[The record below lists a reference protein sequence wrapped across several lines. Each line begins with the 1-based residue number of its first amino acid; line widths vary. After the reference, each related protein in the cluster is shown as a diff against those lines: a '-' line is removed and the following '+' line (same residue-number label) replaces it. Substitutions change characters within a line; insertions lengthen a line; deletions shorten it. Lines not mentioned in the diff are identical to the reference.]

1 MSLTDTETTSV
12 RSTRGR
18 IVEPTPPAPV
28 PKKRPQP
35 LAVPDAE
42 DKSDLRRGRND
53 EKASDADVVRATGS
67 MAIATLIS
75 RITGFLRN
83 VLITATLGAAVA
95 SAFNTANTL
104 PNLITEIVLGA
115 VLTSLVVPVLVRAE
129 KEDPDRGEAFVR
141 RLFTLAISLLGTIT
155 LISLLTAPWIT
166 RLMLP
171 ESGQVNEVQATSFAF
186 LLLPQIMFYGLFALF
201 QAVLNTKG
209 IFAPGAWA
217 PVANNVI
224 SIGVLLLYWTVP
236 GSLNPAAPS
245 PITDIHVVLLGLG
258 TTAGVVVQCLLLVP
272 YLRRAKVNLKPLWG
286 VDARLKQF
294 GGMAAAIIVY
304 VAISQL
310 GYVITTR
317 IGALADAQA
326 PIIYQQAWLLIQV
339 PYGVIGVT
347 LLTAIMPRLSR
358 NAADGDDKAVV
369 RDLTVATKLT
379 FIALIPIVVFFT
391 AFGTPIAQGL
401 FQYGLFG
408 EESAVLLGWTLSF
421 SAFTLIPYALV
432 LLHLRVFYAREEAW
446 TPTFIIAGIT
456 ATKIALSL
464 LAPVIAARP
473 ETVVILLGAANGFG
487 FITGA
492 IIGIFLLRR
501 KLGSLRAREV
511 LSASGWSL
519 GAAFAGLLGAYAVLF
534 LLRMLPDSWGLAI
547 VDLAPETLQS
557 ALRSAGTLV
566 STIIAGLVFLT
577 VTGIVLSFSKIQEI
591 QSLGRVAR
599 RLPGLSKLIKV
610 NDSDDVADGEID
622 LQDIS
627 ARFLAQDTF
636 NSSPVPPPMSAGVVR
651 GARLTPGAPVSD
663 GRFRLLRDH
672 GSVAGAQF
680 WQAKEN
686 ATGKEVALTFVT
698 TTGNAPMA
706 AMTPAQSARAAA
718 EVSRRTR
725 RLAQLNLPG
734 IAPNIR
740 VLSYRSGC
748 LVVADWIPGSDLKTV
763 AESDGLDPAAVAEAL
778 APFAD
783 TIATAHE
790 KGQTV
795 GLDNRSRV
803 RISTK
808 GTAMLAFPAVLS
820 DNTIEGDRSSLNSA
834 ISQLVESTSPTP
846 EELSTITEPRVPQQ
860 TETAELAKQAEQT
873 DAVEQADQAD
883 QTGQANQDEQA
894 DNQNAQEVTQSATP
908 ARKHDGDKAVH
919 GTEKSAHVAES
930 ASSQASAADDSELSA
945 TSELSGTSAPSGTAA
960 ARAAAQATEPVEPTP
975 REISDRLQRFIRGE
989 QEEEPGEVEA
999 LPVEDEATPDVEERA
1014 GFGARGYSNGG
1025 VIVIAT
1031 FTFLLIIAVAA
1042 LSAYVFSLFNQNDD
1056 SSPVSSDA
1064 IHTTSAPP
1072 APVIDLPVIQILAH
1086 ARLFPDGPEA
1096 PEAIDGLPETV
1107 WETHQSDPALLV
1119 ATRDPVIL
1127 QDLVIRSETAGGKF
1141 SVFALN
1147 DITGDDGVTA
1157 MTPIDPATIDRESL
1171 PRIATGTLSEGRN
1184 NVTLNSRNEFSG
1196 GVLIQFSGVED
1207 ELRLR
1212 DVMLTG
1218 LNTVDHLQLQ

>member
-1 MSLTDTETTSV
+1 MSLTETETGSV

-35 LAVPDAE
+35 VAVAETE
-42 DKSDLRRGRND
+42 DKSDLRGGRTD

-141 RLFTLAISLLGTIT
+141 RLFTLAITVLGAIT
-155 LISLLTAPWIT
+155 LLSLLTAPWIT

-186 LLLPQIMFYGLFALF
+186 LLLPQIVFYGLFALF

-217 PVANNVI
+217 PVANNII

-258 TTAGVVVQCLLLVP
+258 TTAGVVIQCLILVP

-358 NAADGDDKAVV
+358 NAADGDDKGVV

-492 IIGIFLLRR
+492 IIGVFLLRR

-511 LSASGWSL
+511 LGASGWSL
-519 GAAFAGLLGAYAVLF
+519 GAGVAGLAGAYAVLF
-534 LLRMLPDSWGLAI
+534 LLRFLPDSWGLAI
-547 VDLAPETLQS
+547 VDLAPDVLQS
-557 ALRSAGTLV
+557 ALRSAATLI
-566 STIIAGLVFLT
+566 STMIAGVVFLT
-577 VTGIVLSFSKIQEI
+577 ITGIVLSFSGIPEI
-591 QSLGRVAR
+591 QSLGRVVR
-599 RLPGLSKLIKV
+599 RLPGLSKFIKV
-610 NDSDDVADGEID
+610 SDSDDDVTGGEID

-627 ARFLAQDTF
+627 SRFLAQDTF

-706 AMTPAQSARAAA
+706 AMSPAESARAAA

-790 KGQTV
+790 NGQTV
-795 GLDNRSRV
+795 GLDNRNRV
-803 RISTK
+803 RISTQ
-808 GTAMLAFPAVLS
+808 GTAMLAFPAVLD
-820 DNTIEGDRSSLNSA
+820 DNTIERDRSSLNSA

-846 EELSTITEPRVPQQ
+846 EELSTITEPRTTAHPEQQDSQ
-860 TETAELAKQAEQT
+860 TERDTQAEQ
-873 DAVEQADQAD
+873 DSQAERGAQAEQS
-883 QTGQANQDEQA
+883 GQSEPSK
-894 DNQNAQEVTQSATP
+894 QSAQSNQPTQVHTP
-908 ARKHDGDKAVH
+908 SV
-919 GTEKSAHVAES
+919 T
-930 ASSQASAADDSELSA
+930 
-945 TSELSGTSAPSGTAA
+945 SGTAA
-960 ARAAAQATEPVEPTP
+960 AQAAAQAAEPLDPTP
-975 REISDRLQRFIRGE
+975 REIADRLQRFIRN
-989 QEEEPGEVEA
+989 EEEEDPGAVEA

-1014 GFGARGYSNGG
+1014 GARGYSSGG
-1025 VIVIAT
+1025 AIVIAT
-1031 FTFLLIIAVAA
+1031 FAFLLIIAVAA
-1042 LSAYVFSLFNQNDD
+1042 LAAYVFSLFNTNEDT
-1056 SSPVSSDA
+1056 SPVSSDA
-1064 IHTTSAPP
+1064 IHATNTPS
-1072 APVIDLPVIQILAH
+1072 APVIELPVVQILH
-1086 ARLFPDGPEA
+1086 DARSFPDGPQA
-1096 PEAIDGLPETV
+1096 PEVIDGDPQTV
-1107 WETHQSDPALLV
+1107 WESHQPDPALLV
-1119 ATRDPVIL
+1119 TTQDPVIL
-1127 QDLVIRSETAGGKF
+1127 KDLVIRSETAGGKF
-1141 SVFALN
+1141 SVFAVN
-1147 DITGDDGVTA
+1147 DITGDDGTTSVT
-1157 MTPIDPATIDRESL
+1157 PVDPASVDRDSL
-1171 PRIATGTLSEGRN
+1171 PRIATGTLMEGRN
-1184 NVTLNSRNEFSG
+1184 NVSLNSRNDFSG
-1196 GVLIQFSGVED
+1196 GVLIQFSGVEG
-1207 ELRLR
+1207 ELRVR
-1212 DVMLTG
+1212 DVLVTG
-1218 LNTVDHLQLQ
+1218 LNSVDDVQVRP

>member
-1 MSLTDTETTSV
+1 MSLTETETGSV

-35 LAVPDAE
+35 VAVAETE
-42 DKSDLRRGRND
+42 DKSDLRGGRTD
-53 EKASDADVVRATGS
+53 EKASDADVVRATSS

-141 RLFTLAISLLGTIT
+141 RLFTLAITVLGAIT
-155 LISLLTAPWIT
+155 LLSLLTAPWIT

-186 LLLPQIMFYGLFALF
+186 LLLPQIVFYGLFALF

-217 PVANNVI
+217 PVANNII

-258 TTAGVVVQCLLLVP
+258 TTAGVVIQCLILVP

-358 NAADGDDKAVV
+358 NAADGDDKGVV

-492 IIGIFLLRR
+492 IIGVFLLRR

-511 LSASGWSL
+511 LGASGWSL
-519 GAAFAGLLGAYAVLF
+519 GAGVAGLAGAYAVLF
-534 LLRMLPDSWGLAI
+534 LLRFLPDSWGLAI
-547 VDLAPETLQS
+547 VDLAPDVLQS
-557 ALRSAGTLV
+557 ALRSAATLV
-566 STIIAGLVFLT
+566 STMIAGVVFLT
-577 VTGIVLSFSKIQEI
+577 ITGIVLSFSGIPEI
-591 QSLGRVAR
+591 QSLGRVVR
-599 RLPGLSKLIKV
+599 RLPGLSKFIKV
-610 NDSDDVADGEID
+610 SDSDDDIAGGEID

-627 ARFLAQDTF
+627 SRFLAQDTF

-706 AMTPAQSARAAA
+706 AMSPAESARAAA

-790 KGQTV
+790 NGQTV
-795 GLDNRSRV
+795 GLDNRNRV
-803 RISTK
+803 RISTQ
-808 GTAMLAFPAVLS
+808 GTAMLAFPAVLD
-820 DNTIEGDRSSLNSA
+820 DNTIERDRSSLNSA

-846 EELSTITEPRVPQQ
+846 EELSTITEPRRTAHPEQQDSQ
-860 TETAELAKQAEQT
+860 TERDTQAEQDSQT
-873 DAVEQADQAD
+873 ERGARAEQS
-883 QTGQANQDEQA
+883 G
-894 DNQNAQEVTQSATP
+894 QSAQ
-908 ARKHDGDKAVH
+908 
-919 GTEKSAHVAES
+919 SNQSAES
-930 ASSQASAADDSELSA
+930 NQPAQVHTPSV
-945 TSELSGTSAPSGTAA
+945 TSGTAA
-960 ARAAAQATEPVEPTP
+960 AQAAAQAAEPLDPTP
-975 REISDRLQRFIRGE
+975 REIADRLQRFIRN
-989 QEEEPGEVEA
+989 EEEEDPGAVEA
-999 LPVEDEATPDVEERA
+999 LPVKDEATPDVEERA
-1014 GFGARGYSNGG
+1014 GFGARGYSSGG
-1025 VIVIAT
+1025 AIVIAT
-1031 FTFLLIIAVAA
+1031 FAFLLIIAVAA
-1042 LSAYVFSLFNQNDD
+1042 LAAYVFSLFNTNEDT
-1056 SSPVSSDA
+1056 SPVSSDA
-1064 IHTTSAPP
+1064 IHATNTPS
-1072 APVIDLPVIQILAH
+1072 APVIELPVVQILH
-1086 ARLFPDGPEA
+1086 DARSFPDGPQA
-1096 PEAIDGLPETV
+1096 PEVIDGDPQTV
-1107 WETHQSDPALLV
+1107 WESHQPDPALLV
-1119 ATRDPVIL
+1119 TTQDPVIL
-1127 QDLVIRSETAGGKF
+1127 KDLVIRSETAGGKF
-1141 SVFALN
+1141 SVFAVN
-1147 DITGDDGVTA
+1147 DITGDDGTTSVT
-1157 MTPIDPATIDRESL
+1157 PVDPASVDRDSL
-1171 PRIATGTLSEGRN
+1171 PRIATGTLMEGRN
-1184 NVTLNSRNEFSG
+1184 NVSLNGRNDFSG
-1196 GVLIQFSGVED
+1196 GVLIQFSGVEG
-1207 ELRLR
+1207 ELRVR
-1212 DVMLTG
+1212 DVLVTG
-1218 LNTVDHLQLQ
+1218 LNSVDDVQVRP

>member
-1 MSLTDTETTSV
+1 MSLTETETGSV

-35 LAVPDAE
+35 IAVAETE
-42 DKSDLRRGRND
+42 DKSDLRGGRTD
-53 EKASDADVVRATGS
+53 EKASDADVVRATSS

-141 RLFTLAISLLGTIT
+141 RLFTLAITVLGAIT
-155 LISLLTAPWIT
+155 LLSLLTAPWIT

-186 LLLPQIMFYGLFALF
+186 LLLPQIVFYGLFALF

-217 PVANNVI
+217 PVANNII

-258 TTAGVVVQCLLLVP
+258 TTAGVVIQCLILVP

-358 NAADGDDKAVV
+358 NAADGDDKGVV

-492 IIGIFLLRR
+492 IIGVFLLRR

-511 LSASGWSL
+511 LGASGWSL
-519 GAAFAGLLGAYAVLF
+519 GAGVAGLAGAYAVLF
-534 LLRMLPDSWGLAI
+534 LLRFLPDSWGLAI
-547 VDLAPETLQS
+547 VDLAPDVLQS
-557 ALRSAGTLV
+557 ALRSAATLI
-566 STIIAGLVFLT
+566 STMIAGVVFLT
-577 VTGIVLSFSKIQEI
+577 ITGIVLSFSGIPEI
-591 QSLGRVAR
+591 QSLGRVVR
-599 RLPGLSKLIKV
+599 RLPGLSKFIKV
-610 NDSDDVADGEID
+610 SDSDDDIAGGEID

-627 ARFLAQDTF
+627 SRFLAQDTF

-706 AMTPAQSARAAA
+706 AMSPAESARAAA

-790 KGQTV
+790 NGQTV
-795 GLDNRSRV
+795 GLDNRNRV
-803 RISTK
+803 RISTQ
-808 GTAMLAFPAVLS
+808 GTAMLAFPAVLD
-820 DNTIEGDRSSLNSA
+820 DNTIERDRSSLNSA

-846 EELSTITEPRVPQQ
+846 EELSTITEPRTTAHPEQQDSQ
-860 TETAELAKQAEQT
+860 TERDTQAEQ
-873 DAVEQADQAD
+873 DSQAERGAQAEQS
-883 QTGQANQDEQA
+883 GQSEPSN
-894 DNQNAQEVTQSATP
+894 QSAQSNQPAQVHTP
-908 ARKHDGDKAVH
+908 SV
-919 GTEKSAHVAES
+919 T
-930 ASSQASAADDSELSA
+930 
-945 TSELSGTSAPSGTAA
+945 SGTAA
-960 ARAAAQATEPVEPTP
+960 AQAAAQAAEPLDPTP
-975 REISDRLQRFIRGE
+975 REIADRLQRFIRN
-989 QEEEPGEVEA
+989 EEEEDPGAVEA

-1014 GFGARGYSNGG
+1014 GFGARGYSSGG
-1025 VIVIAT
+1025 AIVIAT
-1031 FTFLLIIAVAA
+1031 FAFLLIIAVAA
-1042 LSAYVFSLFNQNDD
+1042 LAAYVFSLFNTNEDT
-1056 SSPVSSDA
+1056 SPVSSDA
-1064 IHTTSAPP
+1064 IHATNTPS
-1072 APVIDLPVIQILAH
+1072 APVIELPVVQILH
-1086 ARLFPDGPEA
+1086 DARSFPDGPQA
-1096 PEAIDGLPETV
+1096 PEVIDGDPQTV
-1107 WETHQSDPALLV
+1107 WESHQPDPALLV
-1119 ATRDPVIL
+1119 TTQDPVIL
-1127 QDLVIRSETAGGKF
+1127 KDLVIRSETAGGKF
-1141 SVFALN
+1141 SVFAVN
-1147 DITGDDGVTA
+1147 DITGDDGTTSVT
-1157 MTPIDPATIDRESL
+1157 PVDPASVDRDSL
-1171 PRIATGTLSEGRN
+1171 PRIATGTLMEGRN
-1184 NVTLNSRNEFSG
+1184 NVSLNGRNDFSG
-1196 GVLIQFSGVED
+1196 GVLIQFSGVEG
-1207 ELRLR
+1207 ELRVR
-1212 DVMLTG
+1212 DVLVTG
-1218 LNTVDHLQLQ
+1218 LNSVDDVQVRP

>member
-1 MSLTDTETTSV
+1 MSLTETETGSV

-35 LAVPDAE
+35 VAVAETE
-42 DKSDLRRGRND
+42 DKSDLRGGRTD
-53 EKASDADVVRATGS
+53 EKASDADVVRATSS

-141 RLFTLAISLLGTIT
+141 RLFTLAITVLGAIT
-155 LISLLTAPWIT
+155 LLSLLTAPWIT

-186 LLLPQIMFYGLFALF
+186 LLLPQIVFYGLFALF

-217 PVANNVI
+217 PVANNII

-258 TTAGVVVQCLLLVP
+258 TTAGVVIQCLILVP

-358 NAADGDDKAVV
+358 NAADGDDKGVV

-492 IIGIFLLRR
+492 IIGVFLLRR

-511 LSASGWSL
+511 LGASGWSL
-519 GAAFAGLLGAYAVLF
+519 GAGVAGLAGAYAVLF
-534 LLRMLPDSWGLAI
+534 LLRFLPDSWGLAI
-547 VDLAPETLQS
+547 VDLAPDVLQS
-557 ALRSAGTLV
+557 ALRSAATLV
-566 STIIAGLVFLT
+566 STMIAGVVFLT
-577 VTGIVLSFSKIQEI
+577 ITGIVLSFSGIPEI
-591 QSLGRVAR
+591 QSLGRVVR
-599 RLPGLSKLIKV
+599 RLPGLSRFIKV
-610 NDSDDVADGEID
+610 SDSDDDIAGGEID

-627 ARFLAQDTF
+627 SRFLAQDTF

-706 AMTPAQSARAAA
+706 AMSPAESARAAA

-790 KGQTV
+790 NGQTV
-795 GLDNRSRV
+795 GLDNRNRV
-803 RISTK
+803 RISTQ
-808 GTAMLAFPAVLS
+808 GTAMLAFPAVLD
-820 DNTIEGDRSSLNSA
+820 DNTIERDRSSLNSA

-846 EELSTITEPRVPQQ
+846 EELSTITEPRKTAHPEQQDSQ
-860 TETAELAKQAEQT
+860 TERDTQDERDTQAEQ
-873 DAVEQADQAD
+873 D
-883 QTGQANQDEQA
+883 
-894 DNQNAQEVTQSATP
+894 
-908 ARKHDGDKAVH
+908 
-919 GTEKSAHVAES
+919 
-930 ASSQASAADDSELSA
+930 SQAERGARAEQSGQSEQSNQPA
-945 TSELSGTSAPSGTAA
+945 QVHTPSVTSGTAA
-960 ARAAAQATEPVEPTP
+960 AQAAAQAAEPLDPTP
-975 REISDRLQRFIRGE
+975 REIADRLQRFIRN
-989 QEEEPGEVEA
+989 EEEEDPGAVEA

-1014 GFGARGYSNGG
+1014 GFGARGYSSGG
-1025 VIVIAT
+1025 AIVIAT
-1031 FTFLLIIAVAA
+1031 FAFLLIIAVAA
-1042 LSAYVFSLFNQNDD
+1042 LAAYVFSLFNTNEDT
-1056 SSPVSSDA
+1056 SPVSSDA
-1064 IHTTSAPP
+1064 IHATNTPS
-1072 APVIDLPVIQILAH
+1072 APVIELPVVQILH
-1086 ARLFPDGPEA
+1086 DARSFPDGPQA
-1096 PEAIDGLPETV
+1096 PEVIDGDPQTV
-1107 WETHQSDPALLV
+1107 WESHQPDPALLV
-1119 ATRDPVIL
+1119 TTQDPVIL
-1127 QDLVIRSETAGGKF
+1127 KDLVIRSETAGGKF
-1141 SVFALN
+1141 SVFAVN
-1147 DITGDDGVTA
+1147 DITGDDGTTSVT
-1157 MTPIDPATIDRESL
+1157 PVDPASVDRDSL
-1171 PRIATGTLSEGRN
+1171 PRIATGTLMEGRN
-1184 NVTLNSRNEFSG
+1184 NVSLNGRNDFSG
-1196 GVLIQFSGVED
+1196 GVLIQFSGVEG
-1207 ELRLR
+1207 ELRVR
-1212 DVMLTG
+1212 DVLVTG
-1218 LNTVDHLQLQ
+1218 LNSVDDVQVRP

>member
-1 MSLTDTETTSV
+1 MSLTETETGSV

-35 LAVPDAE
+35 VAVAETE
-42 DKSDLRRGRND
+42 DKSDLRGGRTD

-129 KEDPDRGEAFVR
+129 KEDPDRGETFVR
-141 RLFTLAISLLGTIT
+141 RLFTLAITVLGAIT
-155 LISLLTAPWIT
+155 LLSLLTAPWIT

-186 LLLPQIMFYGLFALF
+186 LLLPQIVFYGLFALF

-217 PVANNVI
+217 PVANNII

-258 TTAGVVVQCLLLVP
+258 TTAGVVIQCLILVP

-358 NAADGDDKAVV
+358 NAADGDDKGVV

-492 IIGIFLLRR
+492 IIGVFLLRR
-501 KLGSLRAREV
+501 KLGSLHAREV
-511 LSASGWSL
+511 LGASGWSL
-519 GAAFAGLLGAYAVLF
+519 GAGVAGLAGAYAVLF
-534 LLRMLPDSWGLAI
+534 LLRFLPDSWGLAI
-547 VDLAPETLQS
+547 VDLAPDVLQS
-557 ALRSAGTLV
+557 ALRSAATLV
-566 STIIAGLVFLT
+566 STMIAGVVFLT
-577 VTGIVLSFSKIQEI
+577 ITGIVLSFSGIPEI

-599 RLPGLSKLIKV
+599 RLPGLSRFIKV
-610 NDSDDVADGEID
+610 SDSDDDIAGGEID

-627 ARFLAQDTF
+627 SRFLAQDTF

-706 AMTPAQSARAAA
+706 AMSPAASARAAA
-718 EVSRRTR
+718 EVTRRTR

-790 KGQTV
+790 NGQTV
-795 GLDNRSRV
+795 GLDNRNRV
-803 RISTK
+803 RISTQ
-808 GTAMLAFPAVLS
+808 GTAMLAFPAVLD
-820 DNTIEGDRSSLNSA
+820 DNTIERDRSSLNSA

-846 EELSTITEPRVPQQ
+846 EELSTITEPRKTAHPEQQDSQ
-860 TETAELAKQAEQT
+860 TERDTQAEQ
-873 DAVEQADQAD
+873 DSQAERGARAEQS
-883 QTGQANQDEQA
+883 G
-894 DNQNAQEVTQSATP
+894 QSAQ
-908 ARKHDGDKAVH
+908 
-919 GTEKSAHVAES
+919 SNQSAES
-930 ASSQASAADDSELSA
+930 NQPAQVHTPSV
-945 TSELSGTSAPSGTAA
+945 TSGTAA
-960 ARAAAQATEPVEPTP
+960 AQAAAQAAEPLDPTP
-975 REISDRLQRFIRGE
+975 REIADRLQRFIRN
-989 QEEEPGEVEA
+989 EEEEDPGAVEA
-999 LPVEDEATPDVEERA
+999 LPVKDEATPDVEERA
-1014 GFGARGYSNGG
+1014 GFGARGYSSGG
-1025 VIVIAT
+1025 AIVIAT
-1031 FTFLLIIAVAA
+1031 FAFLLIIAVAA
-1042 LSAYVFSLFNQNDD
+1042 LAAYVFSLFNTNEDT
-1056 SSPVSSDA
+1056 SPVSSDA
-1064 IHTTSAPP
+1064 IHATNTPS
-1072 APVIDLPVIQILAH
+1072 APVIELPVVQILH
-1086 ARLFPDGPEA
+1086 DARSFPDGPQA
-1096 PEAIDGLPETV
+1096 PEVIDGDPQTV
-1107 WETHQSDPALLV
+1107 WESHQPDPALLV
-1119 ATRDPVIL
+1119 TTQDPVIL
-1127 QDLVIRSETAGGKF
+1127 KDLVIRSETAGGKF
-1141 SVFALN
+1141 SVFAVN
-1147 DITGDDGVTA
+1147 DITGDDGTTSVT
-1157 MTPIDPATIDRESL
+1157 PVDPASVDRDSL
-1171 PRIATGTLSEGRN
+1171 PRIATGTLMEGRN
-1184 NVTLNSRNEFSG
+1184 NVSLNGRNDFSG
-1196 GVLIQFSGVED
+1196 GVLIQFSGVEG
-1207 ELRLR
+1207 ELRVR
-1212 DVMLTG
+1212 DVLVTG
-1218 LNTVDHLQLQ
+1218 LNSVDDVQVRP

>member
-1 MSLTDTETTSV
+1 MSLTETETGSV

-35 LAVPDAE
+35 VAVAETE
-42 DKSDLRRGRND
+42 DKSDLRGGRTD
-53 EKASDADVVRATGS
+53 EKASDADVVRATSS

-141 RLFTLAISLLGTIT
+141 RLFTLAITVLGAIT
-155 LISLLTAPWIT
+155 LLSLLTAPWIT

-186 LLLPQIMFYGLFALF
+186 LLLPQIVFYGLFALF

-217 PVANNVI
+217 PVANNII

-258 TTAGVVVQCLLLVP
+258 TTAGVVIQCLILVP

-358 NAADGDDKAVV
+358 NAADGDDKGVV

-492 IIGIFLLRR
+492 IIGVFLLRR

-511 LSASGWSL
+511 LGASGWSL
-519 GAAFAGLLGAYAVLF
+519 GAGVAGLAGAYAVLF
-534 LLRMLPDSWGLAI
+534 LLRFLPDSWGLAI
-547 VDLAPETLQS
+547 VDLAPDVLQS
-557 ALRSAGTLV
+557 ALRSAATLI
-566 STIIAGLVFLT
+566 STMIAGVVFLT
-577 VTGIVLSFSKIQEI
+577 ITGIVLSFSGIPEI
-591 QSLGRVAR
+591 QSLGRVVR
-599 RLPGLSKLIKV
+599 RLPGLSKFIKV
-610 NDSDDVADGEID
+610 SDSDDDVTGGEID

-627 ARFLAQDTF
+627 SRFLAQDTF

-706 AMTPAQSARAAA
+706 AMSPAESARAAA

-734 IAPNIR
+734 IARNIR

-790 KGQTV
+790 NGQTV
-795 GLDNRSRV
+795 GLDNRNRV
-803 RISTK
+803 RISTQ
-808 GTAMLAFPAVLS
+808 GTAMLAFPAVLD
-820 DNTIEGDRSSLNSA
+820 DNTIERDRSSLNSA

-846 EELSTITEPRVPQQ
+846 EELSTITEPRKTAHPEQQ
-860 TETAELAKQAEQT
+860 DSQAERDTQAEQDSQT
-873 DAVEQADQAD
+873 ERGAQAEQSR
-883 QTGQANQDEQA
+883 
-894 DNQNAQEVTQSATP
+894 QSAQSNQSEQSNQPAQVHTP
-908 ARKHDGDKAVH
+908 SV
-919 GTEKSAHVAES
+919 T
-930 ASSQASAADDSELSA
+930 
-945 TSELSGTSAPSGTAA
+945 SGTAA
-960 ARAAAQATEPVEPTP
+960 AQAAAQAAEPLDPTP
-975 REISDRLQRFIRGE
+975 REIADRLQRFIRN
-989 QEEEPGEVEA
+989 EEEEDPGAIEA
-999 LPVEDEATPDVEERA
+999 LPVKDEATPDVEERA
-1014 GFGARGYSNGG
+1014 GFGARGYSSGG
-1025 VIVIAT
+1025 AIVIAT
-1031 FTFLLIIAVAA
+1031 FAFLLIIAVAA
-1042 LSAYVFSLFNQNDD
+1042 LAAYVFSLFNTNEDT
-1056 SSPVSSDA
+1056 SPVSSDA
-1064 IHTTSAPP
+1064 IHATNTPS
-1072 APVIDLPVIQILAH
+1072 APVIELPVVQILH
-1086 ARLFPDGPEA
+1086 DARSFPDGPQA
-1096 PEAIDGLPETV
+1096 PEVIDGDPQTV
-1107 WETHQSDPALLV
+1107 WESHQPDPALLV
-1119 ATRDPVIL
+1119 TTQDPVIL
-1127 QDLVIRSETAGGKF
+1127 KDLVIRSETAGGKF
-1141 SVFALN
+1141 SVFAVN
-1147 DITGDDGVTA
+1147 DITGDDGTTSVT
-1157 MTPIDPATIDRESL
+1157 PVDPASVDRDSL
-1171 PRIATGTLSEGRN
+1171 PRIATGTLMEGRN
-1184 NVTLNSRNEFSG
+1184 NVSLNNRNDFSG
-1196 GVLIQFSGVED
+1196 GVLIQFSGVEG
-1207 ELRLR
+1207 ELRVR
-1212 DVMLTG
+1212 DVLVTG
-1218 LNTVDHLQLQ
+1218 LNSVDDVQVRP

>member
-1 MSLTDTETTSV
+1 MSLTETETGAA
-12 RSTRGR
+12 RATRGR
-18 IVEPTPPAPV
+18 TVAPTPPAPV

-35 LAVPDAE
+35 VAVAETE
-42 DKSDLRRGRND
+42 DKSDLRGGRTD
-53 EKASDADVVRATGS
+53 EKASDADVVRATSS

-141 RLFTLAISLLGTIT
+141 RLFTLAITVLGAIT
-155 LISLLTAPWIT
+155 LLSLLTAPWIT

-186 LLLPQIMFYGLFALF
+186 LLLPQIVFYGLFALF

-217 PVANNVI
+217 PVANNII

-258 TTAGVVVQCLLLVP
+258 TTAGVVIQCLILVP

-358 NAADGDDKAVV
+358 NAADGDDKGVV

-492 IIGIFLLRR
+492 IIGVFLLRR

-511 LSASGWSL
+511 LGASGWSL
-519 GAAFAGLLGAYAVLF
+519 GAGVAGLAGAYAVLF
-534 LLRMLPDSWGLAI
+534 LLRFLPDSWGLAI
-547 VDLAPETLQS
+547 VDLAPDVLQS
-557 ALRSAGTLV
+557 ALRSAATLI
-566 STIIAGLVFLT
+566 STMIAGVVFLT
-577 VTGIVLSFSKIQEI
+577 ITGIVLSFSGIPEI
-591 QSLGRVAR
+591 QSLGRVVR
-599 RLPGLSKLIKV
+599 RLPGLSKFIKV
-610 NDSDDVADGEID
+610 SDSDDDVTGGEID

-627 ARFLAQDTF
+627 SRFLAQDTF

-706 AMTPAQSARAAA
+706 AMSPAESARAAA

-790 KGQTV
+790 NGQTV
-795 GLDNRSRV
+795 GLDNRNRV
-803 RISTK
+803 RISTQ
-808 GTAMLAFPAVLS
+808 GTAMLAFPAVLD
-820 DNTIEGDRSSLNSA
+820 DNTIERDRSSLNSA

-846 EELSTITEPRVPQQ
+846 EELSTITEPRTTAHPEQQDSQ
-860 TETAELAKQAEQT
+860 TERDTQAEQ
-873 DAVEQADQAD
+873 DSQAERGAQAEQS
-883 QTGQANQDEQA
+883 GQSEPSN
-894 DNQNAQEVTQSATP
+894 QSAQSNQPAQVHTP
-908 ARKHDGDKAVH
+908 SV
-919 GTEKSAHVAES
+919 T
-930 ASSQASAADDSELSA
+930 
-945 TSELSGTSAPSGTAA
+945 SGTAA
-960 ARAAAQATEPVEPTP
+960 AQAAAQAAEPLDPTP
-975 REISDRLQRFIRGE
+975 REIADRLQRFIRN
-989 QEEEPGEVEA
+989 EEEEDPGAVEA

-1014 GFGARGYSNGG
+1014 GFGARGYSSGG
-1025 VIVIAT
+1025 AIVIAT
-1031 FTFLLIIAVAA
+1031 FAFLLIIAVAA
-1042 LSAYVFSLFNQNDD
+1042 LAAYVFSLFNTNEDT
-1056 SSPVSSDA
+1056 SPVSSDA
-1064 IHTTSAPP
+1064 IHATNTPS
-1072 APVIDLPVIQILAH
+1072 APVIELPVVQILH
-1086 ARLFPDGPEA
+1086 DARSFPDGPQA
-1096 PEAIDGLPETV
+1096 PEVIDGDPQTV
-1107 WETHQSDPALLV
+1107 WESHQPDPALLV
-1119 ATRDPVIL
+1119 TTQDPVIL
-1127 QDLVIRSETAGGKF
+1127 KDLVIRSETAGGKF
-1141 SVFALN
+1141 SVFAVN
-1147 DITGDDGVTA
+1147 DITGDDGTTSVT
-1157 MTPIDPATIDRESL
+1157 PVDPASVDRDSL
-1171 PRIATGTLSEGRN
+1171 PRIATGTLMEGRN
-1184 NVTLNSRNEFSG
+1184 NVSLNGRNDFSG
-1196 GVLIQFSGVED
+1196 GVLIQFSGVEG
-1207 ELRLR
+1207 ELRVR
-1212 DVMLTG
+1212 DVLVTG
-1218 LNTVDHLQLQ
+1218 LNSVDDVQVRP

>member
-1 MSLTDTETTSV
+1 MSLTETETGSV

-35 LAVPDAE
+35 VAVAETE
-42 DKSDLRRGRND
+42 DKSDLRGGRTD

-129 KEDPDRGEAFVR
+129 KEDPDRGETFVR
-141 RLFTLAISLLGTIT
+141 RLFTLAITVLGAIT
-155 LISLLTAPWIT
+155 LLSLLTAPWIT

-186 LLLPQIMFYGLFALF
+186 LLLPQIVFYGLFALF

-217 PVANNVI
+217 PVANNII

-258 TTAGVVVQCLLLVP
+258 TTAGVVIQCLILVP

-358 NAADGDDKAVV
+358 NAADGDDKGVV

-492 IIGIFLLRR
+492 IIGVFLLRR
-501 KLGSLRAREV
+501 KLGSLHAREV
-511 LSASGWSL
+511 LGASGWSL
-519 GAAFAGLLGAYAVLF
+519 GAGVAGLAGAYAVLF
-534 LLRMLPDSWGLAI
+534 LLRFLPDSWGLAI
-547 VDLAPETLQS
+547 VDLAPDVLQS
-557 ALRSAGTLV
+557 ALRSAATLV
-566 STIIAGLVFLT
+566 STMIAGVVFLT
-577 VTGIVLSFSKIQEI
+577 ITGIVLSFSGIPEI

-599 RLPGLSKLIKV
+599 RLPGLSRFIKV
-610 NDSDDVADGEID
+610 SDSDDDIAGGEID

-627 ARFLAQDTF
+627 SRFLAQDTF

-706 AMTPAQSARAAA
+706 AMSPAESARAAA

-790 KGQTV
+790 NGQTV
-795 GLDNRSRV
+795 GLDNRNRV
-803 RISTK
+803 RISTQ
-808 GTAMLAFPAVLS
+808 GTAMLAFPAVLD
-820 DNTIEGDRSSLNSA
+820 DNTIERDRSSLNSA

-846 EELSTITEPRVPQQ
+846 EELSTITEPRTTAHPEQQDSQ
-860 TETAELAKQAEQT
+860 TERDTQAEQ
-873 DAVEQADQAD
+873 DSQAERGAQAEQS
-883 QTGQANQDEQA
+883 GQSEPSK
-894 DNQNAQEVTQSATP
+894 QSAQSNQPTQVHTP
-908 ARKHDGDKAVH
+908 SV
-919 GTEKSAHVAES
+919 T
-930 ASSQASAADDSELSA
+930 
-945 TSELSGTSAPSGTAA
+945 SGTAA
-960 ARAAAQATEPVEPTP
+960 AQAAAQAAEPLDPTP
-975 REISDRLQRFIRGE
+975 REIADRLQRFIRN
-989 QEEEPGEVEA
+989 EEEEDPGAVEA

-1014 GFGARGYSNGG
+1014 GFGARGYSSGG
-1025 VIVIAT
+1025 AIVIAT
-1031 FTFLLIIAVAA
+1031 FAFLLIIAVAA
-1042 LSAYVFSLFNQNDD
+1042 LAAYVFSLFNTNEDT
-1056 SSPVSSDA
+1056 SPVSSDA
-1064 IHTTSAPP
+1064 IHATNTPS
-1072 APVIDLPVIQILAH
+1072 APVIQLPVVQILH
-1086 ARLFPDGPEA
+1086 DARSFPDGPQA
-1096 PEAIDGLPETV
+1096 PEVIDGDPQTV
-1107 WETHQSDPALLV
+1107 WESHQPDPALLV
-1119 ATRDPVIL
+1119 TTQDPVIL
-1127 QDLVIRSETAGGKF
+1127 KDLVIRSETAGGKF
-1141 SVFALN
+1141 SVFAVN
-1147 DITGDDGVTA
+1147 DITGDDGTTSVT
-1157 MTPIDPATIDRESL
+1157 PVDPASVDRDSL
-1171 PRIATGTLSEGRN
+1171 PRIATGTLMEGRN
-1184 NVTLNSRNEFSG
+1184 NVSLNGRNDFSG
-1196 GVLIQFSGVED
+1196 GVLIQFSGVEG
-1207 ELRLR
+1207 ELRVR
-1212 DVMLTG
+1212 DVLVTG
-1218 LNTVDHLQLQ
+1218 LNSVDDVQVRP

>member
-1 MSLTDTETTSV
+1 MSLTETETGSV

-35 LAVPDAE
+35 VAVAETE
-42 DKSDLRRGRND
+42 DKSDLRGGRTD

-129 KEDPDRGEAFVR
+129 KEDPDRGETFVR
-141 RLFTLAISLLGTIT
+141 RLFTLAITVLGAIT
-155 LISLLTAPWIT
+155 LLSLLTAPWIT

-186 LLLPQIMFYGLFALF
+186 LLLPQIVFYGLFALF

-217 PVANNVI
+217 PVANNII

-258 TTAGVVVQCLLLVP
+258 TTAGVVIQCLILVP

-358 NAADGDDKAVV
+358 NAADGDDKGVV

-492 IIGIFLLRR
+492 IIGVFLLRR
-501 KLGSLRAREV
+501 KLGSLHAREV
-511 LSASGWSL
+511 LGASGWSL
-519 GAAFAGLLGAYAVLF
+519 GAGVAGLAGAYAVLF
-534 LLRMLPDSWGLAI
+534 LLRFLPDSWGLAI
-547 VDLAPETLQS
+547 VDLAPDVLQS
-557 ALRSAGTLV
+557 ALRSAATLV
-566 STIIAGLVFLT
+566 STMIAGVVFLT
-577 VTGIVLSFSKIQEI
+577 ITGIVLSFSGIPEI

-599 RLPGLSKLIKV
+599 RLPGLSRFIKV
-610 NDSDDVADGEID
+610 SDSDDDIAGGEID

-627 ARFLAQDTF
+627 SRFLAQDTF

-706 AMTPAQSARAAA
+706 AMSSAESARAAA

-790 KGQTV
+790 NGQTV
-795 GLDNRSRV
+795 GLDNRNRV
-803 RISTK
+803 RISTQ
-808 GTAMLAFPAVLS
+808 GTAMLAFPAVLD
-820 DNTIEGDRSSLNSA
+820 DNTIERDRSSLNSA

-846 EELSTITEPRVPQQ
+846 EELSTITEPRTTAHPEQQDSQ
-860 TETAELAKQAEQT
+860 TERDTQAEQ
-873 DAVEQADQAD
+873 DSQAERGAQAEQS
-883 QTGQANQDEQA
+883 GQSEPSK
-894 DNQNAQEVTQSATP
+894 QSAQSNQPTQVHTP
-908 ARKHDGDKAVH
+908 SV
-919 GTEKSAHVAES
+919 T
-930 ASSQASAADDSELSA
+930 
-945 TSELSGTSAPSGTAA
+945 SGTAA
-960 ARAAAQATEPVEPTP
+960 AQAAAQAAEPLDPTP
-975 REISDRLQRFIRGE
+975 REIADRLQRFIRN
-989 QEEEPGEVEA
+989 EEEEDPGAVEA

-1014 GFGARGYSNGG
+1014 GFGARGYSSGG
-1025 VIVIAT
+1025 AIVIAT
-1031 FTFLLIIAVAA
+1031 FAFLLIIAVAA
-1042 LSAYVFSLFNQNDD
+1042 LAAYVFSLFNTNEDT
-1056 SSPVSSDA
+1056 SPVSSDA
-1064 IHTTSAPP
+1064 IHATNTPS
-1072 APVIDLPVIQILAH
+1072 APVIELPVVQILH
-1086 ARLFPDGPEA
+1086 DARSFPDGPQA
-1096 PEAIDGLPETV
+1096 PEVIDGDPQTV
-1107 WETHQSDPALLV
+1107 WESHQPDPALLV
-1119 ATRDPVIL
+1119 TTQDPVIL
-1127 QDLVIRSETAGGKF
+1127 KDLVIRSETAGGKF
-1141 SVFALN
+1141 SVFAVN
-1147 DITGDDGVTA
+1147 DITGDDGTTSVT
-1157 MTPIDPATIDRESL
+1157 PVDPASVDRDSL
-1171 PRIATGTLSEGRN
+1171 PRIATGTLMEGRN
-1184 NVTLNSRNEFSG
+1184 NVSLNGRNDFSG
-1196 GVLIQFSGVED
+1196 GVLIQFSGVEG
-1207 ELRLR
+1207 ELRVR
-1212 DVMLTG
+1212 DVLVTG
-1218 LNTVDHLQLQ
+1218 LNSVDDVQVRP

>member
-1 MSLTDTETTSV
+1 MSLTETETGSV

-35 LAVPDAE
+35 VAVAETE
-42 DKSDLRRGRND
+42 DKSDLRGGRTD

-129 KEDPDRGEAFVR
+129 KEDPDRGETFVR
-141 RLFTLAISLLGTIT
+141 RLFTLAITVLGAIT
-155 LISLLTAPWIT
+155 LLSLLTAPWIT

-186 LLLPQIMFYGLFALF
+186 LLLPQIVFYGLFALF

-217 PVANNVI
+217 PVANNII

-258 TTAGVVVQCLLLVP
+258 TTAGVVIQCLILVP

-358 NAADGDDKAVV
+358 NAADGDDKGVV

-492 IIGIFLLRR
+492 IIGVFLLRR

-511 LSASGWSL
+511 LGASGWSL
-519 GAAFAGLLGAYAVLF
+519 GAGVAGLAGAYAVLF
-534 LLRMLPDSWGLAI
+534 LLRFLPDSWGLAI
-547 VDLAPETLQS
+547 VDLAPDVLQS
-557 ALRSAGTLV
+557 ALRSAATLI
-566 STIIAGLVFLT
+566 STMIAGVVFLT
-577 VTGIVLSFSKIQEI
+577 ITGIVLSFSGIPEI
-591 QSLGRVAR
+591 QSLGRVVR
-599 RLPGLSKLIKV
+599 RLPGLSKFIKV
-610 NDSDDVADGEID
+610 SDSDDDVTGGEID

-627 ARFLAQDTF
+627 SRFLAQDTF

-706 AMTPAQSARAAA
+706 AMSPAESARAAA

-734 IAPNIR
+734 IARNIR

-790 KGQTV
+790 NGQTV
-795 GLDNRSRV
+795 GLDNRNRV
-803 RISTK
+803 RISTQ
-808 GTAMLAFPAVLS
+808 GTAMLAFPAVLD
-820 DNTIEGDRSSLNSA
+820 DNTIERDRSSLNSA

-846 EELSTITEPRVPQQ
+846 EELSTITEPRTTAHPEQQDSQ
-860 TETAELAKQAEQT
+860 TERDTQAEQ
-873 DAVEQADQAD
+873 DSQAERGAQAEQS
-883 QTGQANQDEQA
+883 GQSEPSN
-894 DNQNAQEVTQSATP
+894 QSAQSNQPAQVHTP
-908 ARKHDGDKAVH
+908 SV
-919 GTEKSAHVAES
+919 T
-930 ASSQASAADDSELSA
+930 
-945 TSELSGTSAPSGTAA
+945 SGTAA
-960 ARAAAQATEPVEPTP
+960 AQAAAQAAEPLDPTP
-975 REISDRLQRFIRGE
+975 REIADRLQRFIRN
-989 QEEEPGEVEA
+989 EEEEDPGAVEA

-1014 GFGARGYSNGG
+1014 GFGARGYSSGG
-1025 VIVIAT
+1025 AIVIAT
-1031 FTFLLIIAVAA
+1031 FAFLLIIAVAA
-1042 LSAYVFSLFNQNDD
+1042 LAAYVFSLFNTNEDT
-1056 SSPVSSDA
+1056 SPVSSDA
-1064 IHTTSAPP
+1064 IHATNTPS
-1072 APVIDLPVIQILAH
+1072 APVIELPVVQILH
-1086 ARLFPDGPEA
+1086 DARSFPDGPQA
-1096 PEAIDGLPETV
+1096 PEVIDGDPQTV
-1107 WETHQSDPALLV
+1107 WESHQPDPALLV
-1119 ATRDPVIL
+1119 TTQDPVIL
-1127 QDLVIRSETAGGKF
+1127 KDLVIRSETAGGKF
-1141 SVFALN
+1141 SVFAVN
-1147 DITGDDGVTA
+1147 DITGDDGTTSVT
-1157 MTPIDPATIDRESL
+1157 PVDPASVDRDSL
-1171 PRIATGTLSEGRN
+1171 PRIATGTLMEGRN
-1184 NVTLNSRNEFSG
+1184 NVSLNGRNDFSG
-1196 GVLIQFSGVED
+1196 GVLIQFSGVEG
-1207 ELRLR
+1207 ELRVR
-1212 DVMLTG
+1212 DVLVTG
-1218 LNTVDHLQLQ
+1218 LNSVDDVQVRP

>member
-1 MSLTDTETTSV
+1 MSLTETETGSV

-35 LAVPDAE
+35 VAVAETE
-42 DKSDLRRGRND
+42 DKSDLRGGRTD

-129 KEDPDRGEAFVR
+129 KEDPDRGETFVR
-141 RLFTLAISLLGTIT
+141 RLFTLAITVLGAIT
-155 LISLLTAPWIT
+155 LLSLLTAPWIT

-186 LLLPQIMFYGLFALF
+186 LLLPQIVFYGLFALF

-217 PVANNVI
+217 PVANNII

-258 TTAGVVVQCLLLVP
+258 TTAGVVIQCLILVP

-358 NAADGDDKAVV
+358 NAADGDDKGVV

-492 IIGIFLLRR
+492 IIGVFLLRR
-501 KLGSLRAREV
+501 KLGSLHAREV
-511 LSASGWSL
+511 LGASGWSL
-519 GAAFAGLLGAYAVLF
+519 GAGVAGLAGAYAVLF
-534 LLRMLPDSWGLAI
+534 LLRFLPDSWGLAI
-547 VDLAPETLQS
+547 VDLAPDVLQS
-557 ALRSAGTLV
+557 ALRSAATLV
-566 STIIAGLVFLT
+566 STMIAGVVFLT
-577 VTGIVLSFSKIQEI
+577 ITGIVLSFSGIPEI

-599 RLPGLSKLIKV
+599 RLPGLSRFIKV
-610 NDSDDVADGEID
+610 SDSDDDIAGGEID

-627 ARFLAQDTF
+627 SRFLAQDTF

-706 AMTPAQSARAAA
+706 AMTPAESARAAA

-790 KGQTV
+790 NGQTV
-795 GLDNRSRV
+795 GLDNRNRV
-803 RISTK
+803 RISTQ
-808 GTAMLAFPAVLS
+808 GTAMLAFPAVLD
-820 DNTIEGDRSSLNSA
+820 DNTIERDRSSLNSA

-846 EELSTITEPRVPQQ
+846 EELSTITEPRKTAHPEQQDSQ
-860 TETAELAKQAEQT
+860 TERGTQDERDTQAEQDSQT
-873 DAVEQADQAD
+873 ERGAQAEQS
-883 QTGQANQDEQA
+883 GQSQQSNQSEQS
-894 DNQNAQEVTQSATP
+894 NLPAQVHTPSVT
-908 ARKHDGDKAVH
+908 
-919 GTEKSAHVAES
+919 
-930 ASSQASAADDSELSA
+930 
-945 TSELSGTSAPSGTAA
+945 SGTAA
-960 ARAAAQATEPVEPTP
+960 AQAAAQAAEPLDPTP
-975 REISDRLQRFIRGE
+975 REIADRLQRFIRN
-989 QEEEPGEVEA
+989 EEEEDPGAVEA

-1014 GFGARGYSNGG
+1014 GFGARGYSSGG
-1025 VIVIAT
+1025 AIVIAT
-1031 FTFLLIIAVAA
+1031 FAFLLIIAVAA
-1042 LSAYVFSLFNQNDD
+1042 LAAYVFSLFNTNEDT
-1056 SSPVSSDA
+1056 SPVSSDA
-1064 IHTTSAPP
+1064 IHATNTPS
-1072 APVIDLPVIQILAH
+1072 APVIELPVVQILH
-1086 ARLFPDGPEA
+1086 DARSFPDGPQA
-1096 PEAIDGLPETV
+1096 P
-1107 WETHQSDPALLV
+1107 
-1119 ATRDPVIL
+1119 
-1127 QDLVIRSETAGGKF
+1127 
-1141 SVFALN
+1141 
-1147 DITGDDGVTA
+1147 
-1157 MTPIDPATIDRESL
+1157 
-1171 PRIATGTLSEGRN
+1171 
-1184 NVTLNSRNEFSG
+1184 
-1196 GVLIQFSGVED
+1196 
-1207 ELRLR
+1207 
-1212 DVMLTG
+1212 
-1218 LNTVDHLQLQ
+1218 

>member
-1 MSLTDTETTSV
+1 MSLTETETGSV

-35 LAVPDAE
+35 VAVAETE
-42 DKSDLRRGRND
+42 DKSDLRGGRTD

-141 RLFTLAISLLGTIT
+141 RLFTLAITVLGAIT
-155 LISLLTAPWIT
+155 LLSLLTAPWIT

-186 LLLPQIMFYGLFALF
+186 LLLPQIVFYGLFALF

-217 PVANNVI
+217 PVANNII

-258 TTAGVVVQCLLLVP
+258 TTAGVVIQCLILVP

-358 NAADGDDKAVV
+358 NAADGDDKGVV

-492 IIGIFLLRR
+492 IIGVFLLRR

-511 LSASGWSL
+511 LGASGWSL
-519 GAAFAGLLGAYAVLF
+519 GAGVAGLAGAYAVLF
-534 LLRMLPDSWGLAI
+534 LLRFLPDSWGLAI
-547 VDLAPETLQS
+547 VDLAPDVLQS
-557 ALRSAGTLV
+557 ALRSAATLI
-566 STIIAGLVFLT
+566 STMIAGVVFLT
-577 VTGIVLSFSKIQEI
+577 ITGIVLSFSGIPEI
-591 QSLGRVAR
+591 QSLGRVVR
-599 RLPGLSKLIKV
+599 RLPGLSKFIKV
-610 NDSDDVADGEID
+610 SDSDDDVTGGEID

-627 ARFLAQDTF
+627 SRFLAQDTF

-706 AMTPAQSARAAA
+706 AMSPAESARAAA

-790 KGQTV
+790 NGQTV
-795 GLDNRSRV
+795 GLDNRNRV
-803 RISTK
+803 RISTQ
-808 GTAMLAFPAVLS
+808 GTAMLAFPAVLD
-820 DNTIEGDRSSLNSA
+820 DNTIERDRSSLNSA

-846 EELSTITEPRVPQQ
+846 EELSTITEPRTTAHPEQQDSQ
-860 TETAELAKQAEQT
+860 TERDTQAEQ
-873 DAVEQADQAD
+873 DSQAERGAQAEQS
-883 QTGQANQDEQA
+883 GQSEPSK
-894 DNQNAQEVTQSATP
+894 QSAQSNQPTQVHTP
-908 ARKHDGDKAVH
+908 SV
-919 GTEKSAHVAES
+919 T
-930 ASSQASAADDSELSA
+930 
-945 TSELSGTSAPSGTAA
+945 SGTAA
-960 ARAAAQATEPVEPTP
+960 AQAAAQAAEPLDPTP
-975 REISDRLQRFIRGE
+975 REIADRLQRFIRN
-989 QEEEPGEVEA
+989 EEEEDPGAVEA

-1014 GFGARGYSNGG
+1014 GFGARGYSSGG
-1025 VIVIAT
+1025 AIVIAT
-1031 FTFLLIIAVAA
+1031 FAFLLIIAVAA
-1042 LSAYVFSLFNQNDD
+1042 LAAYVFSLFNTNEDT
-1056 SSPVSSDA
+1056 SPVSSDA
-1064 IHTTSAPP
+1064 IHATNTPS
-1072 APVIDLPVIQILAH
+1072 APVIELPVVQILH
-1086 ARLFPDGPEA
+1086 DARSFPDGPQA
-1096 PEAIDGLPETV
+1096 PEVIDGDPQTV
-1107 WETHQSDPALLV
+1107 WESHQPDPALLV
-1119 ATRDPVIL
+1119 TTQDPVIL
-1127 QDLVIRSETAGGKF
+1127 KDLVIRSETAGGKF
-1141 SVFALN
+1141 SVFAVN
-1147 DITGDDGVTA
+1147 DITGDDGTTSVT
-1157 MTPIDPATIDRESL
+1157 PVDPASVDRDSL
-1171 PRIATGTLSEGRN
+1171 PRIATGTLMEGRN
-1184 NVTLNSRNEFSG
+1184 NVSLNSRNDFSG
-1196 GVLIQFSGVED
+1196 GVLIQFSGVEG
-1207 ELRLR
+1207 ELRVR
-1212 DVMLTG
+1212 DVLVTG
-1218 LNTVDHLQLQ
+1218 LNSVDDVQVRP

>member
-1 MSLTDTETTSV
+1 MSLTETETGSV

-35 LAVPDAE
+35 VAVAETE
-42 DKSDLRRGRND
+42 DKSDLRGGRTD

-129 KEDPDRGEAFVR
+129 KEDPDRGETFVR
-141 RLFTLAISLLGTIT
+141 RLFTLAITVLGAIT
-155 LISLLTAPWIT
+155 LLSLLTAPWIT

-186 LLLPQIMFYGLFALF
+186 LLLPQIVFYGLFALF

-217 PVANNVI
+217 PVANNII

-258 TTAGVVVQCLLLVP
+258 TTAGVVIQCLILVP

-358 NAADGDDKAVV
+358 NAADGDDKGVV

-492 IIGIFLLRR
+492 IIGVFLLRR
-501 KLGSLRAREV
+501 KLGSLHAREV
-511 LSASGWSL
+511 LGASGWSL
-519 GAAFAGLLGAYAVLF
+519 GAGVAGLAGAYAVLF
-534 LLRMLPDSWGLAI
+534 LLRFLPDSWGLAI
-547 VDLAPETLQS
+547 VDLAPDVLQS
-557 ALRSAGTLV
+557 ALRSAATLV
-566 STIIAGLVFLT
+566 STMIAGVVFLT
-577 VTGIVLSFSKIQEI
+577 ITGIVLSFSGIPEI

-599 RLPGLSKLIKV
+599 RLPGLSRFIKV
-610 NDSDDVADGEID
+610 SDSDDDIAGGEID

-627 ARFLAQDTF
+627 SRFLAQDTF

-706 AMTPAQSARAAA
+706 AMSPAESARAAA

-790 KGQTV
+790 NGQTV
-795 GLDNRSRV
+795 GLDNRNRV
-803 RISTK
+803 RISTQ
-808 GTAMLAFPAVLS
+808 GTAMLAFPAVLD
-820 DNTIEGDRSSLNSA
+820 DNTIERDRSSLNSA

-846 EELSTITEPRVPQQ
+846 EELSTITEPRKTAHPEQQDSQ
-860 TETAELAKQAEQT
+860 TERDTQAEQ
-873 DAVEQADQAD
+873 DSQAERGARAEQS
-883 QTGQANQDEQA
+883 G
-894 DNQNAQEVTQSATP
+894 QSAQ
-908 ARKHDGDKAVH
+908 
-919 GTEKSAHVAES
+919 SNQSAES
-930 ASSQASAADDSELSA
+930 NQPAQVHTPSV
-945 TSELSGTSAPSGTAA
+945 TSGTAA
-960 ARAAAQATEPVEPTP
+960 AQAAAQAAEPLDPTP
-975 REISDRLQRFIRGE
+975 REIADRLQRFIRN
-989 QEEEPGEVEA
+989 EEEEDPGAVEA
-999 LPVEDEATPDVEERA
+999 LPVKDEATPDVEERA
-1014 GFGARGYSNGG
+1014 GFGARGYSSGG
-1025 VIVIAT
+1025 AIVIAT
-1031 FTFLLIIAVAA
+1031 FAFLLIIAVAA
-1042 LSAYVFSLFNQNDD
+1042 LAAYVFSLFNTNEDT
-1056 SSPVSSDA
+1056 SPVSSDA
-1064 IHTTSAPP
+1064 IHATNTPS
-1072 APVIDLPVIQILAH
+1072 APVIELPVVQILH
-1086 ARLFPDGPEA
+1086 DARSFPDGPQA
-1096 PEAIDGLPETV
+1096 PEVIDGDPQTV
-1107 WETHQSDPALLV
+1107 WESHQPDPALLV
-1119 ATRDPVIL
+1119 TTQDPVIL
-1127 QDLVIRSETAGGKF
+1127 KDLVIRSETAGGKF
-1141 SVFALN
+1141 SVFAVN
-1147 DITGDDGVTA
+1147 DITGDDGTTSVT
-1157 MTPIDPATIDRESL
+1157 PVDPASVDRDSL
-1171 PRIATGTLSEGRN
+1171 PRIATGTLMEGRN
-1184 NVTLNSRNEFSG
+1184 NVSLNGRNDFSG
-1196 GVLIQFSGVED
+1196 GVLIQFSGVEG
-1207 ELRLR
+1207 ELRVR
-1212 DVMLTG
+1212 DVLVTG
-1218 LNTVDHLQLQ
+1218 LNSVDDVQVRP

>member
-1 MSLTDTETTSV
+1 MSLTETETGSV

-35 LAVPDAE
+35 VAVAETE
-42 DKSDLRRGRND
+42 DKSDLRGGRTD
-53 EKASDADVVRATGS
+53 EKASDADVVRATSS

-129 KEDPDRGEAFVR
+129 KEDRDRGEAFVR
-141 RLFTLAISLLGTIT
+141 RLFTLAITILGAIT
-155 LISLLTAPWIT
+155 LLSLLTAPWIT

-186 LLLPQIMFYGLFALF
+186 LLLPQIVFYGLFALF

-217 PVANNVI
+217 PVANNII

-258 TTAGVVVQCLLLVP
+258 TTAGVVIQCLILVP

-358 NAADGDDKAVV
+358 NAADGDDKGVV

-487 FITGA
+487 FITGS
-492 IIGIFLLRR
+492 IIGVLLLRR

-511 LSASGWSL
+511 LGASGWSL
-519 GAAFAGLLGAYAVLF
+519 GAGLAGLAGAYVVLF
-534 LLRMLPDSWGLAI
+534 LLRFLPDSWGLAI
-547 VDLAPETLQS
+547 VDLAPNVLQS
-557 ALRSAGTLV
+557 ALRSAATLV
-566 STIIAGLVFLT
+566 STIIAGVVFLT
-577 VTGIVLSFSKIQEI
+577 ITGIVLSFSGIPEI
-591 QSLGRVAR
+591 QSLGRVVR
-599 RLPGLSKLIKV
+599 RLPGLSRFIKV
-610 NDSDDVADGEID
+610 NDSDDDVTSGEID

-627 ARFLAQDTF
+627 SRFLAQDAF

-790 KGQTV
+790 NGQTV
-795 GLDNRSRV
+795 GLDNRNRV
-803 RISTK
+803 RISTQ
-808 GTAMLAFPAVLS
+808 GTAMLAFPAVLD
-820 DNTIEGDRSSLNSA
+820 DNTIERDRSSLNSA

-846 EELSTITEPRVPQQ
+846 EELSTITEPRKTAHPQPQ
-860 TETAELAKQAEQT
+860 DRGDDAAADAADPAPASSTQGAQGERDERGAQAEQSG
-873 DAVEQADQAD
+873 A
-883 QTGQANQDEQA
+883 
-894 DNQNAQEVTQSATP
+894 
-908 ARKHDGDKAVH
+908 
-919 GTEKSAHVAES
+919 TEKPHQPEQVHTPT
-930 ASSQASAADDSELSA
+930 A
-945 TSELSGTSAPSGTAA
+945 TSGTAA
-960 ARAAAQATEPVEPTP
+960 AQAAAQAAAPLEPTP
-975 REISDRLQRFIRGE
+975 REITDRLQRFLRNE
-989 QEEEPGEVEA
+989 EEEEPGAVEA
-999 LPVEDEATPDVEERA
+999 LPVEDESTPDVEERA
-1014 GFGARGYSNGG
+1014 GFGARGYSSGG
-1025 VIVIAT
+1025 AIVIAT
-1031 FTFLLIIAVAA
+1031 FAFLLIIAVAA
-1042 LSAYVFSLFNQNDD
+1042 LAAYVFSLFNTNEDA
-1056 SSPVSSDA
+1056 SPVSSDA
-1064 IHTTSAPP
+1064 IHATNTPP
-1072 APVIDLPVIQILAH
+1072 APVIELPVVQILH
-1086 ARLFPDGPEA
+1086 EARSFPDGPQA
-1096 PEAIDGLPETV
+1096 PEVIDGDPQTV
-1107 WETHQSDPALLV
+1107 WESHQPDPSLLV
-1119 ATRDPVIL
+1119 TTQDPVIL
-1127 QDLVIRSETAGGKF
+1127 KDLVIRSETAGGKF
-1141 SVFALN
+1141 SVFAVD
-1147 DITGDDGVTA
+1147 DITNDDGTTGVT
-1157 MTPIDPATIDRESL
+1157 PVDPASVDRDSL
-1171 PRIATGTLSEGRN
+1171 PRIATGTLMEGRN
-1184 NVTLNSRNEFSG
+1184 NVSLNGRNDFSG

-1207 ELRLR
+1207 ELRVR
-1212 DVMLTG
+1212 DVLLTG
-1218 LNTVDHLQLQ
+1218 LNSVDDVQVRP

>member
-1 MSLTDTETTSV
+1 MSLTETETGSV

-35 LAVPDAE
+35 VAVAETE
-42 DKSDLRRGRND
+42 DKSDLRGGRTD

-129 KEDPDRGEAFVR
+129 KEDPDRGETFVR
-141 RLFTLAISLLGTIT
+141 RLFTLAITVLGAIT
-155 LISLLTAPWIT
+155 LLSLLTAPWIT

-186 LLLPQIMFYGLFALF
+186 LLLPQIVFYGLFALF

-217 PVANNVI
+217 PVANNII

-258 TTAGVVVQCLLLVP
+258 TTAGVVIQCLILVP

-358 NAADGDDKAVV
+358 NAADGDDKGVV

-492 IIGIFLLRR
+492 IIGVFLLRR
-501 KLGSLRAREV
+501 KLGSLHAREV
-511 LSASGWSL
+511 LGASGWSL
-519 GAAFAGLLGAYAVLF
+519 GAGVAGLAGAYAVLF
-534 LLRMLPDSWGLAI
+534 LLRFLPDSWGLAI
-547 VDLAPETLQS
+547 VDLAPDVLQS
-557 ALRSAGTLV
+557 ALRSAATLV
-566 STIIAGLVFLT
+566 STMIAGVVFLT
-577 VTGIVLSFSKIQEI
+577 ITGIVLSFSGIPEI
-591 QSLGRVAR
+591 QSLGRVVR
-599 RLPGLSKLIKV
+599 RLPGLSRLIKV
-610 NDSDDVADGEID
+610 SDSDDDIAGGEID

-627 ARFLAQDTF
+627 SRFLAQDTF

-706 AMTPAQSARAAA
+706 AMSPAESARAAA

-790 KGQTV
+790 NGQTV
-795 GLDNRSRV
+795 GLDNRNRV
-803 RISTK
+803 RISTQ
-808 GTAMLAFPAVLS
+808 GTAMLAFPAVLD
-820 DNTIEGDRSSLNSA
+820 DNTIERDRSSLNSA

-846 EELSTITEPRVPQQ
+846 EELSTITEPRTTAHPEQQDSQ
-860 TETAELAKQAEQT
+860 TERDTQAEQ
-873 DAVEQADQAD
+873 DSQAERGAQAEQS
-883 QTGQANQDEQA
+883 GQSQQSK
-894 DNQNAQEVTQSATP
+894 QSAESNQPAQVHTP
-908 ARKHDGDKAVH
+908 SV
-919 GTEKSAHVAES
+919 T
-930 ASSQASAADDSELSA
+930 
-945 TSELSGTSAPSGTAA
+945 SGTAA
-960 ARAAAQATEPVEPTP
+960 AQAAAQAAEPLDPTP
-975 REISDRLQRFIRGE
+975 REIADRLQRFIRN
-989 QEEEPGEVEA
+989 EEEEDPGAIEA
-999 LPVEDEATPDVEERA
+999 LPVKDEATPDVEERA
-1014 GFGARGYSNGG
+1014 GFGARGYSSGG
-1025 VIVIAT
+1025 AIVIAT
-1031 FTFLLIIAVAA
+1031 FAFLLIIAVAA
-1042 LSAYVFSLFNQNDD
+1042 LAAYVFSLFNTNEDT
-1056 SSPVSSDA
+1056 SPVSSDA
-1064 IHTTSAPP
+1064 IHATNTPS
-1072 APVIDLPVIQILAH
+1072 APVIELPVVQILH
-1086 ARLFPDGPEA
+1086 DARSFPDGPQA
-1096 PEAIDGLPETV
+1096 PEVIDGDPQTV
-1107 WETHQSDPALLV
+1107 WESHQPDPALLV
-1119 ATRDPVIL
+1119 TTQDPVIL
-1127 QDLVIRSETAGGKF
+1127 KDLVIRSETAGGKF
-1141 SVFALN
+1141 SVFAVN
-1147 DITGDDGVTA
+1147 DITGDDGTTS
-1157 MTPIDPATIDRESL
+1157 MTPVDPASVDRDSL
-1171 PRIATGTLSEGRN
+1171 PRIATGTLMEGRN
-1184 NVTLNSRNEFSG
+1184 NVSLNGRNDFSG
-1196 GVLIQFSGVED
+1196 GVLIQFSGVEG
-1207 ELRLR
+1207 ELRVR
-1212 DVMLTG
+1212 DVLVTG
-1218 LNTVDHLQLQ
+1218 LNSVDDVQVRP

>member
-1 MSLTDTETTSV
+1 MSLTETETGSV

-35 LAVPDAE
+35 VAVAETE
-42 DKSDLRRGRND
+42 DKSDLRGGRTD
-53 EKASDADVVRATGS
+53 EKASDADVVRATSS

-141 RLFTLAISLLGTIT
+141 RLFTLAITVLGAIT
-155 LISLLTAPWIT
+155 LLSLLTAPWIT

-186 LLLPQIMFYGLFALF
+186 LLLPQIVFYGLFALF

-217 PVANNVI
+217 PVANNII

-258 TTAGVVVQCLLLVP
+258 TTAGVVIQCLILVP

-358 NAADGDDKAVV
+358 NAADGDDKGVV

-492 IIGIFLLRR
+492 IIGVFLLRR

-511 LSASGWSL
+511 LGASGWSL
-519 GAAFAGLLGAYAVLF
+519 GAGVAGLAGAYAVLF
-534 LLRMLPDSWGLAI
+534 LLRFLPDSWGLAI
-547 VDLAPETLQS
+547 VDLAPDVLQS
-557 ALRSAGTLV
+557 ALRSAATLI
-566 STIIAGLVFLT
+566 STMIAGVVFLT
-577 VTGIVLSFSKIQEI
+577 ITGIVLSFSGIPEI
-591 QSLGRVAR
+591 QSLGRVVR
-599 RLPGLSKLIKV
+599 RLPGLSKFIKV
-610 NDSDDVADGEID
+610 SDSDDDVTGGEID

-627 ARFLAQDTF
+627 SRFLAQDTF

-706 AMTPAQSARAAA
+706 AMSPAESARAAA

-790 KGQTV
+790 NGQTV
-795 GLDNRSRV
+795 GLDNRNRV
-803 RISTK
+803 RISTQ
-808 GTAMLAFPAVLS
+808 GTAMLAFPAVLD
-820 DNTIEGDRSSLNSA
+820 DNTIERDRSSLNSA

-846 EELSTITEPRVPQQ
+846 EELSTITEPRTTAHPEQQDSQ
-860 TETAELAKQAEQT
+860 TERDTQAEQ
-873 DAVEQADQAD
+873 DSQAERGAQAEQS
-883 QTGQANQDEQA
+883 GQSEPSK
-894 DNQNAQEVTQSATP
+894 QSAQSNQPTQVHTP
-908 ARKHDGDKAVH
+908 SV
-919 GTEKSAHVAES
+919 T
-930 ASSQASAADDSELSA
+930 
-945 TSELSGTSAPSGTAA
+945 SGTAA
-960 ARAAAQATEPVEPTP
+960 AQAAAQAAEPLDPTP
-975 REISDRLQRFIRGE
+975 REIADRLQRFIRN
-989 QEEEPGEVEA
+989 EEEEDPGAVEA

-1014 GFGARGYSNGG
+1014 GFGARGYSSGG
-1025 VIVIAT
+1025 AIVIAT
-1031 FTFLLIIAVAA
+1031 FAFLLIIAVAA
-1042 LSAYVFSLFNQNDD
+1042 LAAYVFSLFNTNEDT
-1056 SSPVSSDA
+1056 SPVSSDA
-1064 IHTTSAPP
+1064 IHATNTPS
-1072 APVIDLPVIQILAH
+1072 APVIELPVVQILH
-1086 ARLFPDGPEA
+1086 DARSFPDGPQA
-1096 PEAIDGLPETV
+1096 PEVIDGDPQTV
-1107 WETHQSDPALLV
+1107 WESHQPDPALLV
-1119 ATRDPVIL
+1119 TTQDPVIL
-1127 QDLVIRSETAGGKF
+1127 KDLVIRSETAGGKF
-1141 SVFALN
+1141 SVFAVN
-1147 DITGDDGVTA
+1147 DITGDDGTTSVT
-1157 MTPIDPATIDRESL
+1157 PVDPASVDRDSL
-1171 PRIATGTLSEGRN
+1171 PRIATGTLMEGRN
-1184 NVTLNSRNEFSG
+1184 NVSLNGRNDFSG
-1196 GVLIQFSGVED
+1196 GVLIQFSGVEG
-1207 ELRLR
+1207 ELRVR
-1212 DVMLTG
+1212 DVLVTG
-1218 LNTVDHLQLQ
+1218 LNSVDDVQVRP

>member
-1 MSLTDTETTSV
+1 MSLTETETGSV

-35 LAVPDAE
+35 VAVAETE
-42 DKSDLRRGRND
+42 DKSDLRGGRTD
-53 EKASDADVVRATGS
+53 EKASDADVVRATSS

-141 RLFTLAISLLGTIT
+141 RLFTLAITVLGAIT
-155 LISLLTAPWIT
+155 LLSLLTAPWIT

-186 LLLPQIMFYGLFALF
+186 LLLPQIVFYGLFALF

-217 PVANNVI
+217 PVANNII

-258 TTAGVVVQCLLLVP
+258 TTAGVVIQCLILVP

-358 NAADGDDKAVV
+358 NAADGDDKGVV

-492 IIGIFLLRR
+492 IIGVFLLRR
-501 KLGSLRAREV
+501 KLGSLHAREV
-511 LSASGWSL
+511 LGASGWSL
-519 GAAFAGLLGAYAVLF
+519 GAGVAGLAGAYAVLF
-534 LLRMLPDSWGLAI
+534 LLRFLPDSWGLAI
-547 VDLAPETLQS
+547 VDLAPDVLQS
-557 ALRSAGTLV
+557 ALRSAATLV
-566 STIIAGLVFLT
+566 STMIAGVVFLT
-577 VTGIVLSFSKIQEI
+577 ITGIVLSFSGIPEI

-599 RLPGLSKLIKV
+599 RLPGLSRFIKV
-610 NDSDDVADGEID
+610 SDSDDDIAGGEID

-627 ARFLAQDTF
+627 SRFLAQDTF

-706 AMTPAQSARAAA
+706 AMSPAESARAAA

-790 KGQTV
+790 NGQTV
-795 GLDNRSRV
+795 GLDNRNRV
-803 RISTK
+803 RISTQ
-808 GTAMLAFPAVLS
+808 GTAMLAFPAVLD
-820 DNTIEGDRSSLNSA
+820 DNTIERDRSSLNSA

-846 EELSTITEPRVPQQ
+846 EELSTITEPRTTAHPEQQDSQ
-860 TETAELAKQAEQT
+860 TERDTQAEQ
-873 DAVEQADQAD
+873 DSQAERGARAEQS
-883 QTGQANQDEQA
+883 G
-894 DNQNAQEVTQSATP
+894 QSAQ
-908 ARKHDGDKAVH
+908 
-919 GTEKSAHVAES
+919 SNQSAES
-930 ASSQASAADDSELSA
+930 NQPAQVHTPSV
-945 TSELSGTSAPSGTAA
+945 TSGTAA
-960 ARAAAQATEPVEPTP
+960 AQAAAQAAEPLDPTP
-975 REISDRLQRFIRGE
+975 REIADRLQRFIRN
-989 QEEEPGEVEA
+989 EEEEDPGAVEA
-999 LPVEDEATPDVEERA
+999 LPVKDEATPDVEERA
-1014 GFGARGYSNGG
+1014 GFGARGYSSGG
-1025 VIVIAT
+1025 AIVIAT
-1031 FTFLLIIAVAA
+1031 FAFLLIIAVAA
-1042 LSAYVFSLFNQNDD
+1042 LAAYVFSLFNTNEDT
-1056 SSPVSSDA
+1056 SPVSSDA
-1064 IHTTSAPP
+1064 IHATNTPS
-1072 APVIDLPVIQILAH
+1072 APVIELPVVQILH
-1086 ARLFPDGPEA
+1086 DARSFPDGPQA
-1096 PEAIDGLPETV
+1096 PEVIDGDPQTV
-1107 WETHQSDPALLV
+1107 WESHQPDPALLV
-1119 ATRDPVIL
+1119 TTQDPVIL
-1127 QDLVIRSETAGGKF
+1127 KDLVIRSETAGGKF
-1141 SVFALN
+1141 SVFAVN
-1147 DITGDDGVTA
+1147 DITGDDGTTSVT
-1157 MTPIDPATIDRESL
+1157 PVDPASVDRDSL
-1171 PRIATGTLSEGRN
+1171 PRIATGTLMEGRN
-1184 NVTLNSRNEFSG
+1184 NVSLNGRNDFSG
-1196 GVLIQFSGVED
+1196 GVLIQFSGVEG
-1207 ELRLR
+1207 ELRVR
-1212 DVMLTG
+1212 DVLVTG
-1218 LNTVDHLQLQ
+1218 LNSVDDVQVRP

>member
-1 MSLTDTETTSV
+1 MSLTETETGSV

-18 IVEPTPPAPV
+18 IVDPTPPAPV

-35 LAVPDAE
+35 VAVAETE
-42 DKSDLRRGRND
+42 DKSDLRGGRTD

-129 KEDPDRGEAFVR
+129 KEDPDRGETFVR
-141 RLFTLAISLLGTIT
+141 RLFTLAITVLGAIT
-155 LISLLTAPWIT
+155 LLSLLTAPWIT

-186 LLLPQIMFYGLFALF
+186 LLLPQIVFYGLFALF

-217 PVANNVI
+217 PVANNII

-258 TTAGVVVQCLLLVP
+258 TTAGVVIQCLILVP

-358 NAADGDDKAVV
+358 NAADGDDKGVV

-492 IIGIFLLRR
+492 IIGVFLLRR
-501 KLGSLRAREV
+501 KLGSLHAREV
-511 LSASGWSL
+511 LGASGWSL
-519 GAAFAGLLGAYAVLF
+519 GAGVAGLAGAYAVLF
-534 LLRMLPDSWGLAI
+534 LLRFLPDSWGLAI
-547 VDLAPETLQS
+547 VDLAPDVLQS
-557 ALRSAGTLV
+557 ALRSAATLV
-566 STIIAGLVFLT
+566 STMIAGVVFLT
-577 VTGIVLSFSKIQEI
+577 ITGIVLSFSGIPEI

-599 RLPGLSKLIKV
+599 RLPGLSRFIKV
-610 NDSDDVADGEID
+610 SDSDDDIAGGEID

-627 ARFLAQDTF
+627 SRFLAQDTF

-706 AMTPAQSARAAA
+706 AMSPAESARAAA

-790 KGQTV
+790 NGQTV
-795 GLDNRSRV
+795 GLDNRNRV
-803 RISTK
+803 RISTQ
-808 GTAMLAFPAVLS
+808 GTAMLAFPAVLD
-820 DNTIEGDRSSLNSA
+820 DNTIERDRSSLNSA

-846 EELSTITEPRVPQQ
+846 EELSTITEPRRTAHPEQQDSQ
-860 TETAELAKQAEQT
+860 TERDTQAEQ
-873 DAVEQADQAD
+873 DSQAERGARAEQS
-883 QTGQANQDEQA
+883 G
-894 DNQNAQEVTQSATP
+894 QSAQ
-908 ARKHDGDKAVH
+908 
-919 GTEKSAHVAES
+919 SNQSAES
-930 ASSQASAADDSELSA
+930 NQPAQVHTPSV
-945 TSELSGTSAPSGTAA
+945 TSGTAA
-960 ARAAAQATEPVEPTP
+960 AQAAAQAAEPLDPTP
-975 REISDRLQRFIRGE
+975 REIADRLQRFIRN
-989 QEEEPGEVEA
+989 EEEEDPGAVEA
-999 LPVEDEATPDVEERA
+999 LPVKDEATPDVEERA
-1014 GFGARGYSNGG
+1014 GFGARGYSSGG
-1025 VIVIAT
+1025 AIVIAT
-1031 FTFLLIIAVAA
+1031 FAFLLIIAVAA
-1042 LSAYVFSLFNQNDD
+1042 LAAYVFSLFNTNEDT
-1056 SSPVSSDA
+1056 SPVSSDA
-1064 IHTTSAPP
+1064 IHATNTPS
-1072 APVIDLPVIQILAH
+1072 APVIELPVVQILH
-1086 ARLFPDGPEA
+1086 DARSFPDGPQA
-1096 PEAIDGLPETV
+1096 PEVIDGDPQTV
-1107 WETHQSDPALLV
+1107 WESHQPDPALLV
-1119 ATRDPVIL
+1119 TTQDPVIL
-1127 QDLVIRSETAGGKF
+1127 KDLVIRSETAGGKF
-1141 SVFALN
+1141 SVFAVN
-1147 DITGDDGVTA
+1147 DITGDDGTTSVT
-1157 MTPIDPATIDRESL
+1157 PVDPASVDRDSL
-1171 PRIATGTLSEGRN
+1171 PRIATGTLMEGRN
-1184 NVTLNSRNEFSG
+1184 NVSLNGRNDFSG
-1196 GVLIQFSGVED
+1196 GVLIQFSGVEG
-1207 ELRLR
+1207 ELRVR
-1212 DVMLTG
+1212 DVLVTG
-1218 LNTVDHLQLQ
+1218 LNSVDDVQVRP

>member
-1 MSLTDTETTSV
+1 MGVSLTETETGSV

-35 LAVPDAE
+35 VAVAETE
-42 DKSDLRRGRND
+42 DKSDLRGGRTD
-53 EKASDADVVRATGS
+53 EKASDADVVRATSS

-141 RLFTLAISLLGTIT
+141 RLFTLAITVLGAIT
-155 LISLLTAPWIT
+155 LLSLLTAPWIT

-186 LLLPQIMFYGLFALF
+186 LLLPQIVFYGLFALF

-217 PVANNVI
+217 PVANNII

-258 TTAGVVVQCLLLVP
+258 TTAGVVIQCLILVP

-358 NAADGDDKAVV
+358 NAADGDDKGVV

-492 IIGIFLLRR
+492 IIGVFLLRR

-511 LSASGWSL
+511 LGASGWSL
-519 GAAFAGLLGAYAVLF
+519 GAGVAGLAGAYAVLF
-534 LLRMLPDSWGLAI
+534 LLRFLPDSWGLAI
-547 VDLAPETLQS
+547 VDLAPDVLQS
-557 ALRSAGTLV
+557 ALRSAATLI
-566 STIIAGLVFLT
+566 STMIAGVVFLT
-577 VTGIVLSFSKIQEI
+577 ITGIVLSFSGIPEI
-591 QSLGRVAR
+591 QSLGRVVR
-599 RLPGLSKLIKV
+599 RLPGLSKFIKV
-610 NDSDDVADGEID
+610 SDSDDDVTGGEID

-627 ARFLAQDTF
+627 SRFLAQDTF

-706 AMTPAQSARAAA
+706 AMSPAESARAAA

-790 KGQTV
+790 NGQTV
-795 GLDNRSRV
+795 GLDNRNRV
-803 RISTK
+803 RISTQ
-808 GTAMLAFPAVLS
+808 GTAMLAFPAVLD
-820 DNTIEGDRSSLNSA
+820 DNTIERDRSSLNSA

-846 EELSTITEPRVPQQ
+846 EELSTITEPRKTAHPEQQDSQ
-860 TETAELAKQAEQT
+860 TERDTQAEQ
-873 DAVEQADQAD
+873 DSQAERGARAEQS
-883 QTGQANQDEQA
+883 G
-894 DNQNAQEVTQSATP
+894 QSAQ
-908 ARKHDGDKAVH
+908 
-919 GTEKSAHVAES
+919 SNQSAES
-930 ASSQASAADDSELSA
+930 NQPAQVHTPSV
-945 TSELSGTSAPSGTAA
+945 TSGTAA
-960 ARAAAQATEPVEPTP
+960 AQAAAQAAEPLDPTP
-975 REISDRLQRFIRGE
+975 REIADRLQRFIRN
-989 QEEEPGEVEA
+989 EEEEDPGAVEA
-999 LPVEDEATPDVEERA
+999 LPVKDEATPDVEERA
-1014 GFGARGYSNGG
+1014 GFGARGYSSGG
-1025 VIVIAT
+1025 AIVIAT
-1031 FTFLLIIAVAA
+1031 FAFLLIIAVAA
-1042 LSAYVFSLFNQNDD
+1042 LAAYVFSLFNTNEDT
-1056 SSPVSSDA
+1056 SPVSSDA
-1064 IHTTSAPP
+1064 IHATNTPS
-1072 APVIDLPVIQILAH
+1072 APVIELPVVQILH
-1086 ARLFPDGPEA
+1086 DARSFPDGPQA
-1096 PEAIDGLPETV
+1096 PEVIDGDPQTV
-1107 WETHQSDPALLV
+1107 WESHQPDPALLV
-1119 ATRDPVIL
+1119 TTQDPVIL
-1127 QDLVIRSETAGGKF
+1127 KDLVIRSETAGGKF
-1141 SVFALN
+1141 SVFAVN
-1147 DITGDDGVTA
+1147 DITGDDGTTSVT
-1157 MTPIDPATIDRESL
+1157 PVDPASVDRDSL
-1171 PRIATGTLSEGRN
+1171 PRIATGTLMEGRN
-1184 NVTLNSRNEFSG
+1184 NVSLNGRNDFSG
-1196 GVLIQFSGVED
+1196 GVLIQFSGVEG
-1207 ELRLR
+1207 ELRVR
-1212 DVMLTG
+1212 DVLVTG
-1218 LNTVDHLQLQ
+1218 LNSVDDVQVRP

>member
-1 MSLTDTETTSV
+1 MSLTETETGSV

-35 LAVPDAE
+35 VAVAETE
-42 DKSDLRRGRND
+42 DKSDLRGGRTD
-53 EKASDADVVRATGS
+53 EKASDADVVRATSS

-141 RLFTLAISLLGTIT
+141 RLFTLAITVLGAIT
-155 LISLLTAPWIT
+155 LLSLLTAPWIT

-186 LLLPQIMFYGLFALF
+186 LLLPQIVFYGLFALF

-217 PVANNVI
+217 PVANNII

-258 TTAGVVVQCLLLVP
+258 TTAGVVIQCLILVP

-358 NAADGDDKAVV
+358 NAADGDDKGVV

-492 IIGIFLLRR
+492 IIGVFLLRR

-511 LSASGWSL
+511 LGASGWSL
-519 GAAFAGLLGAYAVLF
+519 GAGVAGLAGAYAVLF
-534 LLRMLPDSWGLAI
+534 LLRFLPDSWGLAI
-547 VDLAPETLQS
+547 VDLAPDVLQS
-557 ALRSAGTLV
+557 ALRSAATLI
-566 STIIAGLVFLT
+566 STMIAGVVFLT
-577 VTGIVLSFSKIQEI
+577 ITGIVLSFSGIPEI
-591 QSLGRVAR
+591 QSLGRVVR
-599 RLPGLSKLIKV
+599 RLPGLSKFIKV
-610 NDSDDVADGEID
+610 SDSDDDVTGGEID

-627 ARFLAQDTF
+627 SRFLAQDTF

-706 AMTPAQSARAAA
+706 AMSPAESARAAA

-734 IAPNIR
+734 IARNIR

-790 KGQTV
+790 NGQTV
-795 GLDNRSRV
+795 GLDNRNRV
-803 RISTK
+803 RISTQ
-808 GTAMLAFPAVLS
+808 GTAMLAFPAVLD
-820 DNTIEGDRSSLNSA
+820 DNTIERDRSSLNSA

-846 EELSTITEPRVPQQ
+846 EELSTITEPRKTAHPEQQ
-860 TETAELAKQAEQT
+860 DSQAERDTQAEQDSQT
-873 DAVEQADQAD
+873 ERGAQAEQSR
-883 QTGQANQDEQA
+883 
-894 DNQNAQEVTQSATP
+894 QSAQSNQSEQSNQPAQVHTP
-908 ARKHDGDKAVH
+908 SV
-919 GTEKSAHVAES
+919 T
-930 ASSQASAADDSELSA
+930 
-945 TSELSGTSAPSGTAA
+945 SGTAA
-960 ARAAAQATEPVEPTP
+960 AQAAAQAAEPLDPTP
-975 REISDRLQRFIRGE
+975 REIADRLQRFIRN
-989 QEEEPGEVEA
+989 EEEEDPGAIEA
-999 LPVEDEATPDVEERA
+999 LPVKDEATPDVEERA
-1014 GFGARGYSNGG
+1014 GFGARGYSSGG
-1025 VIVIAT
+1025 AIVIAT
-1031 FTFLLIIAVAA
+1031 FAFLLIIAVAA
-1042 LSAYVFSLFNQNDD
+1042 LAAYVFSLFNTNEDT
-1056 SSPVSSDA
+1056 SPVSSDA
-1064 IHTTSAPP
+1064 IHATNTPS
-1072 APVIDLPVIQILAH
+1072 APVIELPVVQILH
-1086 ARLFPDGPEA
+1086 DARSFPDGPQA
-1096 PEAIDGLPETV
+1096 PEVIDGDPQTV
-1107 WETHQSDPALLV
+1107 WESHQPDPALLV
-1119 ATRDPVIL
+1119 TTQDPVIL
-1127 QDLVIRSETAGGKF
+1127 KDLVIRSETAGGKF
-1141 SVFALN
+1141 SVFAVN
-1147 DITGDDGVTA
+1147 DITGDDGTTSVT
-1157 MTPIDPATIDRESL
+1157 PVDPASVDRDSL
-1171 PRIATGTLSEGRN
+1171 PRIATGTLMEGRN
-1184 NVTLNSRNEFSG
+1184 NVSLNGRNDFSG
-1196 GVLIQFSGVED
+1196 GVLIQFSGVEG
-1207 ELRLR
+1207 ELRVR
-1212 DVMLTG
+1212 DVLVTG
-1218 LNTVDHLQLQ
+1218 LNSVDDVQVRP

>member
-1 MSLTDTETTSV
+1 MSLTETETGSV

-35 LAVPDAE
+35 VAVAETE
-42 DKSDLRRGRND
+42 DKSDLRGGRTD

-129 KEDPDRGEAFVR
+129 KEDPDRGETFVR
-141 RLFTLAISLLGTIT
+141 RLFTLAITVLGAIT
-155 LISLLTAPWIT
+155 LLSLLTAPWIT

-186 LLLPQIMFYGLFALF
+186 LLLPQIVFYGLFALF

-217 PVANNVI
+217 PVANNII

-258 TTAGVVVQCLLLVP
+258 TTAGVVIQCLILVP

-358 NAADGDDKAVV
+358 NAADGDDKGVV

-492 IIGIFLLRR
+492 IIGVFLLRR
-501 KLGSLRAREV
+501 KLGSLHAREV
-511 LSASGWSL
+511 LGASGWSL
-519 GAAFAGLLGAYAVLF
+519 GAGVAGLAGAYAVLF
-534 LLRMLPDSWGLAI
+534 LLRFLPDSWGLAI
-547 VDLAPETLQS
+547 VDLAPDVLQS
-557 ALRSAGTLV
+557 ALRSAATLV
-566 STIIAGLVFLT
+566 STMIAGVVFLT
-577 VTGIVLSFSKIQEI
+577 ITGIVLSFSGIPEI

-599 RLPGLSKLIKV
+599 RLPGLSRFIKV
-610 NDSDDVADGEID
+610 SDSDDDIAGGEID

-627 ARFLAQDTF
+627 SRFLAQDTF

-706 AMTPAQSARAAA
+706 AMSPAESARAAA

-790 KGQTV
+790 NGQTV
-795 GLDNRSRV
+795 GLDNRNRV
-803 RISTK
+803 RISTQ
-808 GTAMLAFPAVLS
+808 GTAMLAFPAVLN
-820 DNTIEGDRSSLNSA
+820 DNTIERDRSSLNSA

-846 EELSTITEPRVPQQ
+846 EELSTITEPRKTAHPEQQDSQ
-860 TETAELAKQAEQT
+860 TERDTQAEQ
-873 DAVEQADQAD
+873 DSQAERGAQAEQS
-883 QTGQANQDEQA
+883 G
-894 DNQNAQEVTQSATP
+894 QSAQ
-908 ARKHDGDKAVH
+908 
-919 GTEKSAHVAES
+919 SNQSAES
-930 ASSQASAADDSELSA
+930 NQPAQVHTPSV
-945 TSELSGTSAPSGTAA
+945 TSGTAA
-960 ARAAAQATEPVEPTP
+960 AQAAAQAAEPLDPTP
-975 REISDRLQRFIRGE
+975 REIADRLQRFIRN
-989 QEEEPGEVEA
+989 EEEEDPGAVEA
-999 LPVEDEATPDVEERA
+999 LPVKDEATPDVEERA
-1014 GFGARGYSNGG
+1014 GFGARGYSSGG
-1025 VIVIAT
+1025 AIVIAT
-1031 FTFLLIIAVAA
+1031 FAFLLIIAVAA
-1042 LSAYVFSLFNQNDD
+1042 LAAYVFSLFNTNEDT
-1056 SSPVSSDA
+1056 SPVSSDA
-1064 IHTTSAPP
+1064 IHATNTPS
-1072 APVIDLPVIQILAH
+1072 APVIELPVVQILH
-1086 ARLFPDGPEA
+1086 DARSFPDGPQA
-1096 PEAIDGLPETV
+1096 PEVIDGDPQTV
-1107 WETHQSDPALLV
+1107 WESHQPDPALLV
-1119 ATRDPVIL
+1119 TTQDPVIL
-1127 QDLVIRSETAGGKF
+1127 KDLVIRSETAGGKF
-1141 SVFALN
+1141 SVFAVN
-1147 DITGDDGVTA
+1147 DITGDDGTTSVT
-1157 MTPIDPATIDRESL
+1157 PVDPASVDRDSL
-1171 PRIATGTLSEGRN
+1171 PRIATGTLMEGRN
-1184 NVTLNSRNEFSG
+1184 NVSLNSRNDFSG
-1196 GVLIQFSGVED
+1196 GVLIQFSGVEG
-1207 ELRLR
+1207 ELRVR
-1212 DVMLTG
+1212 DVLVTG
-1218 LNTVDHLQLQ
+1218 LNSVDDVQVRP

>member
-1 MSLTDTETTSV
+1 MSLTETETGSV

-35 LAVPDAE
+35 VAVAETE
-42 DKSDLRRGRND
+42 DKSDLRGGRTD
-53 EKASDADVVRATGS
+53 EKASDADVVRATSS

-141 RLFTLAISLLGTIT
+141 RLFTLAITVLGAIT
-155 LISLLTAPWIT
+155 LLSLLTAPWIT

-186 LLLPQIMFYGLFALF
+186 LLLPQIVFYGLFALF

-217 PVANNVI
+217 PVANNII

-258 TTAGVVVQCLLLVP
+258 TTAGVVIQCLILVP

-358 NAADGDDKAVV
+358 NAADGDDKGVV

-492 IIGIFLLRR
+492 IIGVFLLRR

-511 LSASGWSL
+511 LGASGWSL
-519 GAAFAGLLGAYAVLF
+519 GAGVAGLAGAYAVLF
-534 LLRMLPDSWGLAI
+534 LLRFLPDSWGLAI
-547 VDLAPETLQS
+547 VDLAPDVLQS
-557 ALRSAGTLV
+557 ALRSAATLI
-566 STIIAGLVFLT
+566 STMIAGVVFLT
-577 VTGIVLSFSKIQEI
+577 ITGIVLSFSGIPEI
-591 QSLGRVAR
+591 QSLGRVVR
-599 RLPGLSKLIKV
+599 RLPGLSKFIKV
-610 NDSDDVADGEID
+610 SDSDDDVTGGEID

-627 ARFLAQDTF
+627 SRFLAQDTF

-706 AMTPAQSARAAA
+706 AMSPAESARAAA

-790 KGQTV
+790 NGQTV
-795 GLDNRSRV
+795 GLDNRNRV
-803 RISTK
+803 RISTQ
-808 GTAMLAFPAVLS
+808 GTAMLAFPAVLD
-820 DNTIEGDRSSLNSA
+820 DNTIERDRSSLNSA

-846 EELSTITEPRVPQQ
+846 EELSTITEPRTTAHPEQQDSQ
-860 TETAELAKQAEQT
+860 TERDTQAEQ
-873 DAVEQADQAD
+873 DSQAERGAQAEQS
-883 QTGQANQDEQA
+883 GQSEPSN
-894 DNQNAQEVTQSATP
+894 QSAQSNQPAQVHTP
-908 ARKHDGDKAVH
+908 SV
-919 GTEKSAHVAES
+919 T
-930 ASSQASAADDSELSA
+930 
-945 TSELSGTSAPSGTAA
+945 SGTAA
-960 ARAAAQATEPVEPTP
+960 AQAAAQAAEPLDPTP
-975 REISDRLQRFIRGE
+975 REIADRLQRFIRN
-989 QEEEPGEVEA
+989 EEEEDPGAVEA

-1014 GFGARGYSNGG
+1014 GFGARGYSSGG
-1025 VIVIAT
+1025 AIVIAT
-1031 FTFLLIIAVAA
+1031 FAFLLIIAVAA
-1042 LSAYVFSLFNQNDD
+1042 LAAYVFSLFNTNEDT
-1056 SSPVSSDA
+1056 SPVSSDA
-1064 IHTTSAPP
+1064 IHATNTPS
-1072 APVIDLPVIQILAH
+1072 APVIELPVVQILH
-1086 ARLFPDGPEA
+1086 DARSFPDGPQA
-1096 PEAIDGLPETV
+1096 PEVIDGDPQTV
-1107 WETHQSDPALLV
+1107 WESHQPDPALLV
-1119 ATRDPVIL
+1119 TTQDPVIL
-1127 QDLVIRSETAGGKF
+1127 KDLVIRSETAGGKF
-1141 SVFALN
+1141 SVFAVN
-1147 DITGDDGVTA
+1147 DITGDDGTTSVT
-1157 MTPIDPATIDRESL
+1157 PVDPASVDRDSL
-1171 PRIATGTLSEGRN
+1171 PRIATGTLMEGRN
-1184 NVTLNSRNEFSG
+1184 NVSLNGRNDFSG
-1196 GVLIQFSGVED
+1196 GVLIQFSGVEG
-1207 ELRLR
+1207 ELRVR
-1212 DVMLTG
+1212 DVLVTG
-1218 LNTVDHLQLQ
+1218 LNSVDDVQVRP

>member
-1 MSLTDTETTSV
+1 MSLTETETGSV

-35 LAVPDAE
+35 VAVIDAE
-42 DKSDLRRGRND
+42 DKSDLRRGRTD

-129 KEDPDRGEAFVR
+129 KEDPDRGETFVR
-141 RLFTLAISLLGTIT
+141 RLFTLAITLLGAIT
-155 LISLLTAPWIT
+155 LLSLLTAPWIT

-186 LLLPQIMFYGLFALF
+186 LLLPQIVFYGLFALF

-217 PVANNVI
+217 PVANNII
-224 SIGVLLLYWTVP
+224 SIGILLLYWTVP

-245 PITDIHVVLLGLG
+245 PITDVHVLLLGLG
-258 TTAGVVVQCLLLVP
+258 TTAGVVVQCLILVP

-286 VDARLKQF
+286 LDARLKQF

-358 NAADGDDKAVV
+358 NAADGDHKGVV

-379 FIALIPIVVFFT
+379 FIALIPIVVFLT

-501 KLGSLRAREV
+501 KLGSLHAREV
-511 LSASGWSL
+511 LSASGWAL
-519 GAAFAGLLGAYAVLF
+519 GSALAGLVGAYALLL
-534 LLRMLPDSWGLAI
+534 LLRMLPNSWGQSL
-547 VDLAPETLQS
+547 VDVAPETLQP
-557 ALRSAGTLV
+557 ALQSAGTLV
-566 STIIAGLVFLT
+566 STILAGLVFLT
-577 VTGIVLSFSKIQEI
+577 ITGIVISFSGVPELQA
-591 QSLGRVAR
+591 LARVAR
-599 RLPGLSKLIKV
+599 RLPGLSRFIKLGE
-610 NDSDDVADGEID
+610 SSDVADGEID

-627 ARFLAQDTF
+627 SRFLAQDTF

-651 GARLTPGAPVSD
+651 GTRLTPGAPVSD

-706 AMTPAQSARAAA
+706 AMTPAEAARAAA

-748 LVVADWIPGSDLKTV
+748 LVVADWIAGSDLKTV
-763 AESDGLDPAAVAEAL
+763 AESDGLDPTAVAEAL

-783 TIATAHE
+783 TIASAHE
-790 KGQTV
+790 HGQTV
-795 GLDNRSRV
+795 GLDNRARV
-803 RISTK
+803 RISTQ
-808 GTAMLAFPAVLS
+808 GTAMLAFPAVLD
-820 DNTIEGDRSSLNSA
+820 DNSIERDRSSLNSA

-846 EELSTITEPRVPQQ
+846 EELSTVTEPRLSPQAEQAEQAEQ
-860 TETAELAKQAEQT
+860 TEQADASQAKQAEQT
-873 DAVEQADQAD
+873 EQTANKTNKTNKTNTAGTDGATNTDGTAGAEGASSVVGAGDTGDAA
-883 QTGQANQDEQA
+883 
-894 DNQNAQEVTQSATP
+894 SAT
-908 ARKHDGDKAVH
+908 
-919 GTEKSAHVAES
+919 
-930 ASSQASAADDSELSA
+930 ASDALD
-945 TSELSGTSAPSGTAA
+945 
-960 ARAAAQATEPVEPTP
+960 PTP
-975 REISDRLQRFIRGE
+975 REIADRLQRFISGE
-989 QEEEPGEVEA
+989 QEEEAGAVEA
-999 LPVEDEATPDVEERA
+999 LPVEDEATPDVEERD
-1014 GFGARGYSNGG
+1014 GFGARGYSSGG
-1025 VIVIAT
+1025 AIVIAV
-1031 FTFLLIIAVAA
+1031 FTFLTIIVIAA
-1042 LSAYVFSLFNQNDD
+1042 LAAYVISLFNTDED
-1056 SSPVSSDA
+1056 SNPVSREG
-1064 IHTTSAPP
+1064 IHATSTPQ
-1072 APVIDLPVIQILAH
+1072 APVIDLPVVQILQRAQ
-1086 ARLFPDGPEA
+1086 LFPDGPDA
-1096 PEAIDGLPETV
+1096 PEAIDGMPETV
-1107 WETHQSDPALLV
+1107 WESHQPDPALLI
-1119 ATRDPVIL
+1119 TTQDPVIL
-1127 QDLVIRSETAGGKF
+1127 TNLVIRSETAGGKF
-1141 SVFALN
+1141 SVFAI
-1147 DITGDDGVTA
+1147 DDATGDDDGVA
-1157 MTPIDPATIDRESL
+1157 STPINPADIDRESL
-1171 PRIATGTLSEGRN
+1171 PRIASGTLTEGRN
-1184 NVTLNSRNEFSG
+1184 NVVLDGRNEFSG
-1196 GVLIQFSGVED
+1196 GVLIQFSGVEG

-1212 DVMLTG
+1212 DVMVTG
-1218 LNTVDHLQLQ
+1218 LNTIDHIQLQ

>member
-1 MSLTDTETTSV
+1 MSLTETETGSV

-35 LAVPDAE
+35 VAVAETE
-42 DKSDLRRGRND
+42 DKSDLRGGRTD

-129 KEDPDRGEAFVR
+129 KEDPDRGETFVR
-141 RLFTLAISLLGTIT
+141 RLFTLAITVLGAIT
-155 LISLLTAPWIT
+155 LLSLLTAPWIT

-171 ESGQVNEVQATSFAF
+171 ESGQVNEVQSTSFAF
-186 LLLPQIMFYGLFALF
+186 LLLPQIVFYGLFALF

-217 PVANNVI
+217 PVANNII

-258 TTAGVVVQCLLLVP
+258 TTAGVVIQCLILVP

-358 NAADGDDKAVV
+358 NAADGDDKGVV

-492 IIGIFLLRR
+492 IIGVFLLRR
-501 KLGSLRAREV
+501 KLGSLHAREV
-511 LSASGWSL
+511 LGASGWSL
-519 GAAFAGLLGAYAVLF
+519 GAGVAGLAGAYAVLF
-534 LLRMLPDSWGLAI
+534 LLRFLPDSWGPAI
-547 VDLAPETLQS
+547 VDLAPDVLQS
-557 ALRSAGTLV
+557 ALRSAATLV
-566 STIIAGLVFLT
+566 STMIAGVVFLT
-577 VTGIVLSFSKIQEI
+577 ITGIVLSFSGIPEI

-599 RLPGLSKLIKV
+599 RLPGLSRFIKV
-610 NDSDDVADGEID
+610 SDSDDDIAGGEID

-627 ARFLAQDTF
+627 SRFLAQDTF

-706 AMTPAQSARAAA
+706 AMSPAESARAAA

-790 KGQTV
+790 NGQTV
-795 GLDNRSRV
+795 GLDNRNRV
-803 RISTK
+803 RISTQ
-808 GTAMLAFPAVLS
+808 GTAMLAFPAVLD
-820 DNTIEGDRSSLNSA
+820 DNTIERDRSSLNSA

-846 EELSTITEPRVPQQ
+846 EELSTITEPRKTAHPEQQDSQ
-860 TETAELAKQAEQT
+860 TERDTQAEQ
-873 DAVEQADQAD
+873 DSQAERGAQAEQS
-883 QTGQANQDEQA
+883 G
-894 DNQNAQEVTQSATP
+894 QSAQ
-908 ARKHDGDKAVH
+908 
-919 GTEKSAHVAES
+919 SNQSAES
-930 ASSQASAADDSELSA
+930 NQPAQVHTPSV
-945 TSELSGTSAPSGTAA
+945 TSGTAA
-960 ARAAAQATEPVEPTP
+960 AQAAAQAAEPLDPTP
-975 REISDRLQRFIRGE
+975 REIADRLQRFIRN
-989 QEEEPGEVEA
+989 EEEEDPGAVEA
-999 LPVEDEATPDVEERA
+999 LPVKDEATPDVEERA
-1014 GFGARGYSNGG
+1014 GFGARGYSSGG
-1025 VIVIAT
+1025 AIVIAT
-1031 FTFLLIIAVAA
+1031 FAFLLIIAVAA
-1042 LSAYVFSLFNQNDD
+1042 LAAYVFSLFNTNEDT
-1056 SSPVSSDA
+1056 SPVSSDA
-1064 IHTTSAPP
+1064 IHATNTPS
-1072 APVIDLPVIQILAH
+1072 APVIELPVVQILH
-1086 ARLFPDGPEA
+1086 DARSFPDGPQA
-1096 PEAIDGLPETV
+1096 PEVIDGDPQTV
-1107 WETHQSDPALLV
+1107 WESHQPDPALLV
-1119 ATRDPVIL
+1119 TTQDPVIL
-1127 QDLVIRSETAGGKF
+1127 KDLVIRSETAGGKF
-1141 SVFALN
+1141 SVFAVN
-1147 DITGDDGVTA
+1147 DITGDDGTTSVT
-1157 MTPIDPATIDRESL
+1157 PVDPASVDRDSL
-1171 PRIATGTLSEGRN
+1171 PRIATGTLMEGRN
-1184 NVTLNSRNEFSG
+1184 NVSLNSRNDFSG
-1196 GVLIQFSGVED
+1196 GVLIQFSGVEG
-1207 ELRLR
+1207 ELRVR
-1212 DVMLTG
+1212 DVLVTG
-1218 LNTVDHLQLQ
+1218 LNSVDDVQVRP

>member
-1 MSLTDTETTSV
+1 MSLTETETGSV

-35 LAVPDAE
+35 VAVAETE
-42 DKSDLRRGRND
+42 DKSDLRGGRTD
-53 EKASDADVVRATGS
+53 EKASDADVVRATSS

-141 RLFTLAISLLGTIT
+141 RLFTLAITVLGAIT
-155 LISLLTAPWIT
+155 LLSLLTAPWIT

-186 LLLPQIMFYGLFALF
+186 LLLPQIVFYGLFALF

-217 PVANNVI
+217 PVANNII

-258 TTAGVVVQCLLLVP
+258 TTAGVVIQCLILVP

-358 NAADGDDKAVV
+358 NAADGDDKGVV

-492 IIGIFLLRR
+492 IIGVFLLRR

-511 LSASGWSL
+511 LGASGWSL
-519 GAAFAGLLGAYAVLF
+519 GAGVAGLAGAYAVLF
-534 LLRMLPDSWGLAI
+534 LLRFLPDSWGLAI
-547 VDLAPETLQS
+547 VDLAPDVLQS
-557 ALRSAGTLV
+557 ALRSAATLI
-566 STIIAGLVFLT
+566 STMIAGVVFLT
-577 VTGIVLSFSKIQEI
+577 ITGIVLSFSGIPEI
-591 QSLGRVAR
+591 QSLGRVVR
-599 RLPGLSKLIKV
+599 RLPGLSKFIKV
-610 NDSDDVADGEID
+610 SDSDDDVTGGEID

-627 ARFLAQDTF
+627 SRFLAQDTF

-706 AMTPAQSARAAA
+706 AMSPAESARAAA

-790 KGQTV
+790 NGQTV
-795 GLDNRSRV
+795 GLDNRNRV
-803 RISTK
+803 RISTQ
-808 GTAMLAFPAVLS
+808 GTAMLAFPAVLD
-820 DNTIEGDRSSLNSA
+820 DNTIERDRSSLNSA

-846 EELSTITEPRVPQQ
+846 EELSTITEPRKTAHPEQQDSQ
-860 TETAELAKQAEQT
+860 TERDTQAEQDSQAERGART
-873 DAVEQADQAD
+873 EQS
-883 QTGQANQDEQA
+883 G
-894 DNQNAQEVTQSATP
+894 QSAQ
-908 ARKHDGDKAVH
+908 
-919 GTEKSAHVAES
+919 SNQSAES
-930 ASSQASAADDSELSA
+930 NQPAQVHTPSV
-945 TSELSGTSAPSGTAA
+945 TSGTAA
-960 ARAAAQATEPVEPTP
+960 AQAAAQAAEPLDPTP
-975 REISDRLQRFIRGE
+975 REIADRLQRFIRN
-989 QEEEPGEVEA
+989 EEEEDPGAVEA
-999 LPVEDEATPDVEERA
+999 LPVKDEATPDVEERA
-1014 GFGARGYSNGG
+1014 GFGARGYSSGG
-1025 VIVIAT
+1025 AIVIAT
-1031 FTFLLIIAVAA
+1031 FAFLLIIAVAA
-1042 LSAYVFSLFNQNDD
+1042 LAAYVFSLFNTNEDT
-1056 SSPVSSDA
+1056 SPVSSDA
-1064 IHTTSAPP
+1064 IHATNTPS
-1072 APVIDLPVIQILAH
+1072 APVIELPVVQILH
-1086 ARLFPDGPEA
+1086 DARSFPDGPQA
-1096 PEAIDGLPETV
+1096 PEVIDGDPQTV
-1107 WETHQSDPALLV
+1107 WESHQPDPALLV
-1119 ATRDPVIL
+1119 TTQDPVIL
-1127 QDLVIRSETAGGKF
+1127 KDLVIRSETAGGKF
-1141 SVFALN
+1141 SVFAVN
-1147 DITGDDGVTA
+1147 DITGDDGTTSVT
-1157 MTPIDPATIDRESL
+1157 PVDPASVDRDSL
-1171 PRIATGTLSEGRN
+1171 PRIATGTLMEGRN
-1184 NVTLNSRNEFSG
+1184 NVSLNGRNDFSG
-1196 GVLIQFSGVED
+1196 GVLIQFSGVEG
-1207 ELRLR
+1207 ELRVR
-1212 DVMLTG
+1212 DVLVTG
-1218 LNTVDHLQLQ
+1218 LNSVDDVQVRP

>member
-1 MSLTDTETTSV
+1 MSLTETETGSV

-35 LAVPDAE
+35 VAVAETE
-42 DKSDLRRGRND
+42 DKSDLRGGRTD

-129 KEDPDRGEAFVR
+129 KEDPDRGETFVR
-141 RLFTLAISLLGTIT
+141 RLFTLAITVLGAIT
-155 LISLLTAPWIT
+155 LLSLLTAPWIT

-186 LLLPQIMFYGLFALF
+186 LLLPQIVFYGLFALF

-217 PVANNVI
+217 PVANNII

-258 TTAGVVVQCLLLVP
+258 TTAGVVIQCLILVP

-358 NAADGDDKAVV
+358 NAADGDDKGVV

-492 IIGIFLLRR
+492 IIGVFLLRR
-501 KLGSLRAREV
+501 KLGSLHAREV
-511 LSASGWSL
+511 LGASGWSL
-519 GAAFAGLLGAYAVLF
+519 GAGVAGLAGAYAVLF
-534 LLRMLPDSWGLAI
+534 LLRFLPDSWGLAI
-547 VDLAPETLQS
+547 VDLAPDVLQS
-557 ALRSAGTLV
+557 ALRSAATLV
-566 STIIAGLVFLT
+566 STMIAGVVFLT
-577 VTGIVLSFSKIQEI
+577 ITGIVLSFSGIPEI

-599 RLPGLSKLIKV
+599 RLPGLSRFIKV
-610 NDSDDVADGEID
+610 SDSDDDIAGGEID

-627 ARFLAQDTF
+627 SRFLAQDTF

-706 AMTPAQSARAAA
+706 AMSPAESARAAA

-790 KGQTV
+790 NGQTV
-795 GLDNRSRV
+795 GLDNRNRV
-803 RISTK
+803 RISTQ
-808 GTAMLAFPAVLS
+808 GTAMLAFPAVLD
-820 DNTIEGDRSSLNSA
+820 DNTIERDRSSLNSA

-846 EELSTITEPRVPQQ
+846 EELSTITEPRKTAHPEQQDSQ
-860 TETAELAKQAEQT
+860 TERDTQAEQ
-873 DAVEQADQAD
+873 DSQAERGARAEQS
-883 QTGQANQDEQA
+883 G
-894 DNQNAQEVTQSATP
+894 QSAQ
-908 ARKHDGDKAVH
+908 
-919 GTEKSAHVAES
+919 SNQSAES
-930 ASSQASAADDSELSA
+930 NQPAQVHTPSV
-945 TSELSGTSAPSGTAA
+945 TSGTAA
-960 ARAAAQATEPVEPTP
+960 AQAAAQAAEPLDPTP
-975 REISDRLQRFIRGE
+975 REIADRLQRFIRN
-989 QEEEPGEVEA
+989 EEEEDPGAVEA
-999 LPVEDEATPDVEERA
+999 LPVKDEATPDVEERA
-1014 GFGARGYSNGG
+1014 GFGARGYSSGG
-1025 VIVIAT
+1025 AIVIAT
-1031 FTFLLIIAVAA
+1031 FAFLLIIAVAA
-1042 LSAYVFSLFNQNDD
+1042 LAAYVFSLFNTNEDT
-1056 SSPVSSDA
+1056 SPVSSDA
-1064 IHTTSAPP
+1064 IHATNTPS
-1072 APVIDLPVIQILAH
+1072 APVIELPVVQIMH
-1086 ARLFPDGPEA
+1086 DARSFPDGPQA
-1096 PEAIDGLPETV
+1096 PEVIDGDPQTV
-1107 WETHQSDPALLV
+1107 WESHQPDPALLV
-1119 ATRDPVIL
+1119 TTQDPVIL
-1127 QDLVIRSETAGGKF
+1127 KDLVIRSETAGGKF
-1141 SVFALN
+1141 SVFAVN
-1147 DITGDDGVTA
+1147 DITGDDGTTSVT
-1157 MTPIDPATIDRESL
+1157 PVDPASVDRDSL
-1171 PRIATGTLSEGRN
+1171 PRIATGTLMEGRN
-1184 NVTLNSRNEFSG
+1184 NVSLNGRNDFSG
-1196 GVLIQFSGVED
+1196 GVLIQFSGVEG
-1207 ELRLR
+1207 ELRVR
-1212 DVMLTG
+1212 DVLVTG
-1218 LNTVDHLQLQ
+1218 LNSVDDVQVRP

>member
-1 MSLTDTETTSV
+1 MSLTETEFGSV

-35 LAVPDAE
+35 VAVLDAE
-42 DKSDLRRGRND
+42 DKSDLRRGRVD

-129 KEDPDRGEAFVR
+129 KEDPDRGETFVR
-141 RLFTLAISLLGTIT
+141 RLFTLAITLLGTIT
-155 LISLLTAPWIT
+155 LLSLLTAPWIT
-166 RLMLP
+166 RVMLP

-186 LLLPQIMFYGLFALF
+186 LLLPQIVFYGLFALF

-217 PVANNVI
+217 PVANNII
-224 SIGVLLLYWTVP
+224 SIGILLLYWTVP

-245 PITDIHVVLLGLG
+245 PITDIHVLLLGLG
-258 TTAGVVVQCLLLVP
+258 TTAGVVVQCLILVP

-286 VDARLKQF
+286 LDARLKQF
-294 GGMAAAIIVY
+294 GGMAAAIVVY

-358 NAADGDDKAVV
+358 NAADGDHKGVV

-408 EESAVLLGWTLSF
+408 EDSAVLLGWTLSF

-501 KLGSLRAREV
+501 KLGSLHAREV
-511 LSASGWSL
+511 LNASGWSL
-519 GAAFAGLLGAYAVLF
+519 GSGLAGLVGAYAVLMVLR
-534 LLRMLPDSWGLAI
+534 LLPSSWGEAL
-547 VDLAPETLQS
+547 VDAAPEAIQPALQ
-557 ALRSAGTLV
+557 SAGTLV
-566 STIIAGLVFLT
+566 STIIAGLVFIT
-577 VTGIVLSFSKIQEI
+577 ITGIVLSFSGVPEI
-591 QSLGRVAR
+591 QALARVAR
-599 RLPGLSKLIKV
+599 RLPGLSRFIKV
-610 NDSDDVADGEID
+610 GESSDVADGEID

-627 ARFLAQDTF
+627 SRFLAQDTF

-651 GARLTPGAPVSD
+651 GTRLTPGAPVSD

-706 AMTPAQSARAAA
+706 AMTPAESARAAA
-718 EVSRRTR
+718 KVSRRTR

-763 AESDGLDPAAVAEAL
+763 AESDGLDPTAVAEAL
-778 APFAD
+778 VPFAD

-790 KGQTV
+790 NGQTV
-795 GLDNRSRV
+795 GLDNRARV
-803 RISTK
+803 RISTQ
-808 GTAMLAFPAVLS
+808 GTAMLAFPAVLD
-820 DNTIEGDRSSLNSA
+820 DNTIERDRSSLKSA

-846 EELSTITEPRVPQQ
+846 EELSTVTEPRESPQSQ
-860 TETAELAKQAEQT
+860 VQPQPQAEGQ
-873 DAVEQADQAD
+873 AQPQADA
-883 QTGQANQDEQA
+883 
-894 DNQNAQEVTQSATP
+894 QSAP
-908 ARKHDGDKAVH
+908 ASDTSD
-919 GTEKSAHVAES
+919 TSDT
-930 ASSQASAADDSELSA
+930 AADDVHNADGARAAES
-945 TSELSGTSAPSGTAA
+945 TDGTGTAGAGDNTDTTETTDTAFGHGIGAAHTAETGSHAPSGTAA
-960 ARAAAQATEPVEPTP
+960 AHAAAQAAELLEPTP
-975 REISDRLQRFIRGE
+975 REIAERLQRFITGE
-989 QEEEPGEVEA
+989 QEEEAGAVEA

-1014 GFGARGYSNGG
+1014 GFGARGYSSGG
-1025 VIVIAT
+1025 AIVIAV
-1031 FTFLLIIAVAA
+1031 FTFLTIIVIAA
-1042 LSAYVFSLFNQNDD
+1042 LAAYVMSLFNTDDD
-1056 SSPVSSDA
+1056 SSPVSREG
-1064 IHTTSAPP
+1064 IHATSTPQ
-1072 APVIDLPVIQILAH
+1072 APVIDLPVVQILQKAQ
-1086 ARLFPDGPEA
+1086 LFPDGPEA
-1096 PEAIDGLPETV
+1096 PEAIDGMPETV
-1107 WETHQSDPALLV
+1107 WESHQPDPALLI
-1119 ATRDPVIL
+1119 TTQDPVIL
-1127 QDLVIRSETAGGKF
+1127 TNLVIRSETAGGKF
-1141 SVFALN
+1141 SVFAV
-1147 DITGDDGVTA
+1147 DDVSSDGDGIGP
-1157 MTPIDPATIDRESL
+1157 TPIDPANIARESL
-1171 PRIATGTLSEGRN
+1171 PRVATGTLTEGRN
-1184 NVTLNSRNEFSG
+1184 NVVLDGRNEFSG
-1196 GVLIQFSGVED
+1196 GVLIQFSGVEG

-1212 DVMLTG
+1212 DVMVTG
-1218 LNTVDHLQLQ
+1218 LNTINDIQLQ

>member
-1 MSLTDTETTSV
+1 MSLTETETGSV

-35 LAVPDAE
+35 VAVAETE
-42 DKSDLRRGRND
+42 DKSDLRGGRTD

-141 RLFTLAISLLGTIT
+141 RLFTLAITVLGAIT
-155 LISLLTAPWIT
+155 LLSLLTAPWIT

-186 LLLPQIMFYGLFALF
+186 LLLPQIVFYGLFALF

-217 PVANNVI
+217 PVANNII

-258 TTAGVVVQCLLLVP
+258 TTAGVVIQCLILVP

-358 NAADGDDKAVV
+358 NAADGDDKGVV

-492 IIGIFLLRR
+492 IIGVFLLRR

-511 LSASGWSL
+511 LGASGWSL
-519 GAAFAGLLGAYAVLF
+519 GAGVAGLAGAYAVLF
-534 LLRMLPDSWGLAI
+534 LLRFLPDSWGLAI
-547 VDLAPETLQS
+547 VDLAPDVLQS
-557 ALRSAGTLV
+557 ALRSAATLI
-566 STIIAGLVFLT
+566 STMIAGVVFLT
-577 VTGIVLSFSKIQEI
+577 ITGIVLSFSGIPEI
-591 QSLGRVAR
+591 QSLGRVVR
-599 RLPGLSKLIKV
+599 RLPGLSKFIKV
-610 NDSDDVADGEID
+610 SDSDDDVTGGEID

-627 ARFLAQDTF
+627 SRFLAQDTF

-706 AMTPAQSARAAA
+706 AMSPAESARAAA

-790 KGQTV
+790 NGQTV
-795 GLDNRSRV
+795 GLDNRNRV
-803 RISTK
+803 RISTQ
-808 GTAMLAFPAVLS
+808 GTAMLAFPAVLD
-820 DNTIEGDRSSLNSA
+820 DNTIERDRSSLNSA

-846 EELSTITEPRVPQQ
+846 EELSTITEPRTTAHPEQQDSQ
-860 TETAELAKQAEQT
+860 TERDTQAEQ
-873 DAVEQADQAD
+873 DSQAERGAQAEQS
-883 QTGQANQDEQA
+883 GQSEPSK
-894 DNQNAQEVTQSATP
+894 QSAQSNQPTQVHTP
-908 ARKHDGDKAVH
+908 SV
-919 GTEKSAHVAES
+919 T
-930 ASSQASAADDSELSA
+930 
-945 TSELSGTSAPSGTAA
+945 SGTAA
-960 ARAAAQATEPVEPTP
+960 AQAAAQAAEPLDPTP
-975 REISDRLQRFIRGE
+975 REIADRLQRFIRN
-989 QEEEPGEVEA
+989 EEEEDPGAVEA

-1014 GFGARGYSNGG
+1014 GFGARGYSSGG
-1025 VIVIAT
+1025 AIVIAT
-1031 FTFLLIIAVAA
+1031 FSFLLIIAVAA
-1042 LSAYVFSLFNQNDD
+1042 LAAYVFSLFNTNEDT
-1056 SSPVSSDA
+1056 SPVSSDA
-1064 IHTTSAPP
+1064 IHATNTPS
-1072 APVIDLPVIQILAH
+1072 APVIELPVVQILH
-1086 ARLFPDGPEA
+1086 DARSFPDGPQA
-1096 PEAIDGLPETV
+1096 PEVIDGDPQTV
-1107 WETHQSDPALLV
+1107 WESHQPDPSLLV
-1119 ATRDPVIL
+1119 TTQDPVIL
-1127 QDLVIRSETAGGKF
+1127 KDLVIRSETAGGKF
-1141 SVFALN
+1141 SVFAVN
-1147 DITGDDGVTA
+1147 DITGDDGTTSVT
-1157 MTPIDPATIDRESL
+1157 PVDPASVDRDSL
-1171 PRIATGTLSEGRN
+1171 PRIATGTLMEGRN
-1184 NVTLNSRNEFSG
+1184 NVSLNSRNDFSG
-1196 GVLIQFSGVED
+1196 GVLIQFSGVEG
-1207 ELRLR
+1207 ELRVR
-1212 DVMLTG
+1212 DVLVTG
-1218 LNTVDHLQLQ
+1218 LNSVDDVQVRP

>member
-1 MSLTDTETTSV
+1 MSLTETETGSV

-35 LAVPDAE
+35 VAVAETE
-42 DKSDLRRGRND
+42 DKSDLRGGRTD

-129 KEDPDRGEAFVR
+129 KEDPDRGETFVR
-141 RLFTLAISLLGTIT
+141 RLFTLAITVLGAIT
-155 LISLLTAPWIT
+155 LLSLLTAPWIT

-186 LLLPQIMFYGLFALF
+186 LLLPQIVFYGLFALF

-217 PVANNVI
+217 PVANNII

-258 TTAGVVVQCLLLVP
+258 TTAGVVIQCLILVP

-358 NAADGDDKAVV
+358 NAADGDDKGVV

-492 IIGIFLLRR
+492 IIGVFLLRR
-501 KLGSLRAREV
+501 KLGSLHAREV
-511 LSASGWSL
+511 LGASGWSL
-519 GAAFAGLLGAYAVLF
+519 GAGVAGLAGAYAVLF
-534 LLRMLPDSWGLAI
+534 LLRFLPDSWGLAI
-547 VDLAPETLQS
+547 VDLAPDVLQS
-557 ALRSAGTLV
+557 ALRSAATLV
-566 STIIAGLVFLT
+566 STMIAGVVFLT
-577 VTGIVLSFSKIQEI
+577 ITGIVLSFSGIPEI

-599 RLPGLSKLIKV
+599 RLPGLSRFIKV
-610 NDSDDVADGEID
+610 SDSDDDIAGGEID

-627 ARFLAQDTF
+627 SRFLAQDTF

-706 AMTPAQSARAAA
+706 AMSPAESARAAA
-718 EVSRRTR
+718 KVSRRTR

-790 KGQTV
+790 NGQTV
-795 GLDNRSRV
+795 GLDNRNRV
-803 RISTK
+803 RISTQ
-808 GTAMLAFPAVLS
+808 GTAMLAFPAILD
-820 DNTIEGDRSSLNSA
+820 DNTIERDRSSLNSA

-846 EELSTITEPRVPQQ
+846 EELSTITEPRKTAHPEQQDSQ
-860 TETAELAKQAEQT
+860 TERDTQAEQ
-873 DAVEQADQAD
+873 DSQAERGARAEQS
-883 QTGQANQDEQA
+883 G
-894 DNQNAQEVTQSATP
+894 QSAQ
-908 ARKHDGDKAVH
+908 
-919 GTEKSAHVAES
+919 SNQSAES
-930 ASSQASAADDSELSA
+930 NQPAQVHTPSV
-945 TSELSGTSAPSGTAA
+945 TSGTAA
-960 ARAAAQATEPVEPTP
+960 AQAAAQAAEPLDPTP
-975 REISDRLQRFIRGE
+975 REIADRLQRFIRN
-989 QEEEPGEVEA
+989 EEEEDPGAVEA
-999 LPVEDEATPDVEERA
+999 LPVKDEATPDVEERA
-1014 GFGARGYSNGG
+1014 GFGARGYSSGG
-1025 VIVIAT
+1025 AIVIAT
-1031 FTFLLIIAVAA
+1031 FAFLLIIAVAA
-1042 LSAYVFSLFNQNDD
+1042 LAAYVFSLFNTNEDT
-1056 SSPVSSDA
+1056 SPVSSDA
-1064 IHTTSAPP
+1064 IHATNTPS
-1072 APVIDLPVIQILAH
+1072 APVIELPVVQILH
-1086 ARLFPDGPEA
+1086 DARSFPDGPQA
-1096 PEAIDGLPETV
+1096 PEVIDGDPQTV
-1107 WETHQSDPALLV
+1107 WESHQPDPALLV
-1119 ATRDPVIL
+1119 TTQDPVIL
-1127 QDLVIRSETAGGKF
+1127 KDLVIRSETAGGKF
-1141 SVFALN
+1141 SVFAVN
-1147 DITGDDGVTA
+1147 DITGDDGTTSVT
-1157 MTPIDPATIDRESL
+1157 PVDPASVDRDSL
-1171 PRIATGTLSEGRN
+1171 PRIATGTLMEGRN
-1184 NVTLNSRNEFSG
+1184 NVSLNGRNDFSG
-1196 GVLIQFSGVED
+1196 GVLIQFSGVEG
-1207 ELRLR
+1207 ELRVR
-1212 DVMLTG
+1212 DVLVTG
-1218 LNTVDHLQLQ
+1218 LNSVDDVQVRP

>member
-1 MSLTDTETTSV
+1 MSLTETETGSV

-35 LAVPDAE
+35 VAVAETE
-42 DKSDLRRGRND
+42 DKSDLRGGRTD

-129 KEDPDRGEAFVR
+129 KEDPDRGETFVR
-141 RLFTLAISLLGTIT
+141 RLFTLAITVLGAIT
-155 LISLLTAPWIT
+155 LLSLLTAPWIT

-186 LLLPQIMFYGLFALF
+186 LLLPQIVFYGLFALF

-217 PVANNVI
+217 PVANNII

-258 TTAGVVVQCLLLVP
+258 TTAGVVIQCLILVP

-358 NAADGDDKAVV
+358 NAADGDDKGVV

-492 IIGIFLLRR
+492 IIGVFLLRR
-501 KLGSLRAREV
+501 KLGSLHAREV
-511 LSASGWSL
+511 LGASGWSL
-519 GAAFAGLLGAYAVLF
+519 GAGVAGLAGAYAVLF
-534 LLRMLPDSWGLAI
+534 LLRFLPDSWGLAI
-547 VDLAPETLQS
+547 VDLAPDVLQS
-557 ALRSAGTLV
+557 ALRSAATLV
-566 STIIAGLVFLT
+566 STMIAGVVFLT
-577 VTGIVLSFSKIQEI
+577 ITGIVLSFSGIPEI

-599 RLPGLSKLIKV
+599 RLPGLSRFIKV
-610 NDSDDVADGEID
+610 SDSDDDIAGGEID

-627 ARFLAQDTF
+627 SRFLAQDTF

-706 AMTPAQSARAAA
+706 AMSPAESARAAA

-790 KGQTV
+790 NGQTV
-795 GLDNRSRV
+795 GLDNRNRV
-803 RISTK
+803 RISTQ
-808 GTAMLAFPAVLS
+808 GTAMLAFPAVLD
-820 DNTIEGDRSSLNSA
+820 DNTIERDRSSLNSA

-846 EELSTITEPRVPQQ
+846 EELSTITEPRRTAHPEQQDSQ
-860 TETAELAKQAEQT
+860 TERDTQAEQ
-873 DAVEQADQAD
+873 DSQAERGARAEQS
-883 QTGQANQDEQA
+883 G
-894 DNQNAQEVTQSATP
+894 QSAQ
-908 ARKHDGDKAVH
+908 
-919 GTEKSAHVAES
+919 SNQSAES
-930 ASSQASAADDSELSA
+930 NQPAQVHTPSV
-945 TSELSGTSAPSGTAA
+945 TSGTAA
-960 ARAAAQATEPVEPTP
+960 AQAAAQAAEPLDPTP
-975 REISDRLQRFIRGE
+975 REIADRLQRFIRN
-989 QEEEPGEVEA
+989 EEEEDPGAVEA
-999 LPVEDEATPDVEERA
+999 LPVKDEATPDVEERA
-1014 GFGARGYSNGG
+1014 GFGARGYSSGG
-1025 VIVIAT
+1025 AIVIAT
-1031 FTFLLIIAVAA
+1031 FAFLLIIAVAA
-1042 LSAYVFSLFNQNDD
+1042 LAAYVFSLFNTNEDT
-1056 SSPVSSDA
+1056 SPVSSDA
-1064 IHTTSAPP
+1064 IHATNTPS
-1072 APVIDLPVIQILAH
+1072 APVIELPVVQILH
-1086 ARLFPDGPEA
+1086 DARSFPDGPQA
-1096 PEAIDGLPETV
+1096 PEVIDGDPQTV
-1107 WETHQSDPALLV
+1107 WESHQPDPALLV
-1119 ATRDPVIL
+1119 TTQDPVIL
-1127 QDLVIRSETAGGKF
+1127 KDLVIRSETAGGKF
-1141 SVFALN
+1141 SVFAVN
-1147 DITGDDGVTA
+1147 DITGDDGTTSVT
-1157 MTPIDPATIDRESL
+1157 PVDPASVDRDSL
-1171 PRIATGTLSEGRN
+1171 PRIATGTLMEGRN
-1184 NVTLNSRNEFSG
+1184 NVSLNGRNDFSG
-1196 GVLIQFSGVED
+1196 GVLIQFSGVEG
-1207 ELRLR
+1207 ELRVR
-1212 DVMLTG
+1212 DVLVTG
-1218 LNTVDHLQLQ
+1218 LNSVDDVQVRP

>member
-1 MSLTDTETTSV
+1 MSLTETETGSV

-35 LAVPDAE
+35 VAVAETE
-42 DKSDLRRGRND
+42 DKSDLRGGRTD

-141 RLFTLAISLLGTIT
+141 RLFTLAITVLGAIT
-155 LISLLTAPWIT
+155 LLSLLTAPWIT

-186 LLLPQIMFYGLFALF
+186 LLLPQIVFYGLFALF

-217 PVANNVI
+217 PVANNII

-258 TTAGVVVQCLLLVP
+258 TTAGVVVQCLILVP

-358 NAADGDDKAVV
+358 NAADGDDKGVV

-492 IIGIFLLRR
+492 IIGVFLLRR

-511 LSASGWSL
+511 LGASGWSL
-519 GAAFAGLLGAYAVLF
+519 GAGVAGLAGAYAVLF
-534 LLRMLPDSWGLAI
+534 LLRFLPDSWGLAI
-547 VDLAPETLQS
+547 VDLAPDVLQS
-557 ALRSAGTLV
+557 ALRSAATLV
-566 STIIAGLVFLT
+566 STMIAGVVFLT
-577 VTGIVLSFSKIQEI
+577 ITGIVLSFSGIPEI
-591 QSLGRVAR
+591 QSLGRVVR
-599 RLPGLSKLIKV
+599 RLPGLSKFIKV
-610 NDSDDVADGEID
+610 SDSDDDIAGGEID

-627 ARFLAQDTF
+627 SRFLAQDTF

-706 AMTPAQSARAAA
+706 AMSPAESARAAA

-790 KGQTV
+790 NGQTV
-795 GLDNRSRV
+795 GLDNRNRV
-803 RISTK
+803 RISTQ
-808 GTAMLAFPAVLS
+808 GTAMLAFPAVLD
-820 DNTIEGDRSSLNSA
+820 DNTIERDRSSLNSA

-846 EELSTITEPRVPQQ
+846 EELSTITEPRKTAHPEQQDSQ
-860 TETAELAKQAEQT
+860 TERDTQAEQ
-873 DAVEQADQAD
+873 
-883 QTGQANQDEQA
+883 G
-894 DNQNAQEVTQSATP
+894 
-908 ARKHDGDKAVH
+908 
-919 GTEKSAHVAES
+919 
-930 ASSQASAADDSELSA
+930 SQAEGGAQAEQSGQSEQSKQ
-945 TSELSGTSAPSGTAA
+945 SEQSNQPAQVHTPSVTSGTAA
-960 ARAAAQATEPVEPTP
+960 AQAAAQAAEPLDPTP
-975 REISDRLQRFIRGE
+975 REIADRLQRFIRN
-989 QEEEPGEVEA
+989 EEEEDPGAVEA

-1014 GFGARGYSNGG
+1014 GFGARGYSSGG
-1025 VIVIAT
+1025 AIVIAT
-1031 FTFLLIIAVAA
+1031 FAFLLIIAVAA
-1042 LSAYVFSLFNQNDD
+1042 LAAYVFSLFNTNEDT
-1056 SSPVSSDA
+1056 SPVSSDA
-1064 IHTTSAPP
+1064 IHATNTPS
-1072 APVIDLPVIQILAH
+1072 APVIELPVVQILH
-1086 ARLFPDGPEA
+1086 DARSFPDGPQA
-1096 PEAIDGLPETV
+1096 PEVIDGDPQTV
-1107 WETHQSDPALLV
+1107 WESHQPDPALLV
-1119 ATRDPVIL
+1119 TTQDPVIL
-1127 QDLVIRSETAGGKF
+1127 KDLVIRSETAGGKF
-1141 SVFALN
+1141 SVFAVN
-1147 DITGDDGVTA
+1147 DITGDDGTTSVT
-1157 MTPIDPATIDRESL
+1157 PVDPASVDRDSL
-1171 PRIATGTLSEGRN
+1171 PRIATGTLMEGRN
-1184 NVTLNSRNEFSG
+1184 NVSLNGRNDFSG
-1196 GVLIQFSGVED
+1196 GVLIQFSGVEG
-1207 ELRLR
+1207 ELRVR
-1212 DVMLTG
+1212 DVLVTG
-1218 LNTVDHLQLQ
+1218 LNSVDDVQVRP

>member
-1 MSLTDTETTSV
+1 MSLTETETGSV

-35 LAVPDAE
+35 VAVAETE
-42 DKSDLRRGRND
+42 DKSDLRGGRTD

-129 KEDPDRGEAFVR
+129 KEDPDRGETFVR
-141 RLFTLAISLLGTIT
+141 RLFTLAITVLGAIT
-155 LISLLTAPWIT
+155 LLSLLTAPWIT

-186 LLLPQIMFYGLFALF
+186 LLLPQIVFYGLFALF

-217 PVANNVI
+217 PVANNII

-258 TTAGVVVQCLLLVP
+258 TTAGVVIQCLILVP

-358 NAADGDDKAVV
+358 NAADGDDKGVV

-492 IIGIFLLRR
+492 IIGVFLLRR

-511 LSASGWSL
+511 LGASGWSL
-519 GAAFAGLLGAYAVLF
+519 GAGVAGLAGAYAVLF
-534 LLRMLPDSWGLAI
+534 LLRFLPDSWGLAI
-547 VDLAPETLQS
+547 VDLAPDVLQS
-557 ALRSAGTLV
+557 ALRSAATLI
-566 STIIAGLVFLT
+566 STMIAGVVFLT
-577 VTGIVLSFSKIQEI
+577 ITGIVLSFSGIPEI
-591 QSLGRVAR
+591 QSLGRVVR
-599 RLPGLSKLIKV
+599 RLPGLSKFIKV
-610 NDSDDVADGEID
+610 SDSDDDVTGGEID

-627 ARFLAQDTF
+627 SRFLAQDTF

-706 AMTPAQSARAAA
+706 AMSPAESARAAA

-790 KGQTV
+790 NGQTV
-795 GLDNRSRV
+795 GLDNRNRV
-803 RISTK
+803 RISTQ
-808 GTAMLAFPAVLS
+808 GTAMLAFPAVLD
-820 DNTIEGDRSSLNSA
+820 DNTIERDRSSLNSA

-846 EELSTITEPRVPQQ
+846 EELSTITEPRTTAHPEQQDSQ
-860 TETAELAKQAEQT
+860 TERDTQAEQ
-873 DAVEQADQAD
+873 DSQAERGAQAEQS
-883 QTGQANQDEQA
+883 GQSEPSN
-894 DNQNAQEVTQSATP
+894 QSAQSNKPAQVHTP
-908 ARKHDGDKAVH
+908 SV
-919 GTEKSAHVAES
+919 T
-930 ASSQASAADDSELSA
+930 
-945 TSELSGTSAPSGTAA
+945 SGTAA
-960 ARAAAQATEPVEPTP
+960 AQAAAQAAEPLDPTP
-975 REISDRLQRFIRGE
+975 REIADRLQRFIRN
-989 QEEEPGEVEA
+989 EEEEDPGAVEA

-1014 GFGARGYSNGG
+1014 GFGARGYSSGG
-1025 VIVIAT
+1025 AIVIAT
-1031 FTFLLIIAVAA
+1031 FAFLLIIAVAA
-1042 LSAYVFSLFNQNDD
+1042 LAAYVFSLFNTNEDT
-1056 SSPVSSDA
+1056 SPVSSDA
-1064 IHTTSAPP
+1064 IHATNTPS
-1072 APVIDLPVIQILAH
+1072 APVIELPVVQILH
-1086 ARLFPDGPEA
+1086 DARSFPDGPQA
-1096 PEAIDGLPETV
+1096 PEVIDGDPQTV
-1107 WETHQSDPALLV
+1107 WESHQPDPALLV
-1119 ATRDPVIL
+1119 TTQDPVIL
-1127 QDLVIRSETAGGKF
+1127 KDLVIRSETAGGKF
-1141 SVFALN
+1141 SVFAVN
-1147 DITGDDGVTA
+1147 DITGDDGTTSVT
-1157 MTPIDPATIDRESL
+1157 PVDPASVDRDSL
-1171 PRIATGTLSEGRN
+1171 PRIATGTLMEGRN
-1184 NVTLNSRNEFSG
+1184 NVSLNGRNDFSG
-1196 GVLIQFSGVED
+1196 GVLIQFSGVEG
-1207 ELRLR
+1207 ELRVR
-1212 DVMLTG
+1212 DVLVTG
-1218 LNTVDHLQLQ
+1218 LNSVDDVQVRP

>member
-1 MSLTDTETTSV
+1 MSLTETETGSV

-35 LAVPDAE
+35 VAVAETE
-42 DKSDLRRGRND
+42 DKSDLRGGRTD

-129 KEDPDRGEAFVR
+129 KEDPDRGETFVR
-141 RLFTLAISLLGTIT
+141 RLFTLAITVLGAIT
-155 LISLLTAPWIT
+155 LLSLLTAPWIT

-186 LLLPQIMFYGLFALF
+186 LLLPQIVFYGLFALF

-217 PVANNVI
+217 PVANNII

-258 TTAGVVVQCLLLVP
+258 TTAGVVIQCLILVP

-358 NAADGDDKAVV
+358 NAADGDDKGVV

-492 IIGIFLLRR
+492 IIGVFLLRR
-501 KLGSLRAREV
+501 KLGSLHAREV
-511 LSASGWSL
+511 LGASGWSL
-519 GAAFAGLLGAYAVLF
+519 GAGVAGLAGAYAVLF
-534 LLRMLPDSWGLAI
+534 LLRFLPDSWGLAI
-547 VDLAPETLQS
+547 VDLAPDVLQS
-557 ALRSAGTLV
+557 ALRSAATLV
-566 STIIAGLVFLT
+566 STMIAGVVFLT
-577 VTGIVLSFSKIQEI
+577 ITGIVLSFSGIPEI

-599 RLPGLSKLIKV
+599 RLPGLSRFIKV
-610 NDSDDVADGEID
+610 SDSDDDIAGGEID

-627 ARFLAQDTF
+627 SRFLAQDTF

-706 AMTPAQSARAAA
+706 AMSPAESARAAA

-790 KGQTV
+790 NGQTV
-795 GLDNRSRV
+795 GLDNRNRV
-803 RISTK
+803 RISTQ
-808 GTAMLAFPAVLS
+808 GTAMLAFPAVLD
-820 DNTIEGDRSSLNSA
+820 DNTIERDRSSLNSA

-846 EELSTITEPRVPQQ
+846 EELSTITEPRKTAHPEQQDSQ
-860 TETAELAKQAEQT
+860 TERDTQAEQ
-873 DAVEQADQAD
+873 DSQAERGAQAEQS
-883 QTGQANQDEQA
+883 G
-894 DNQNAQEVTQSATP
+894 QSAQ
-908 ARKHDGDKAVH
+908 
-919 GTEKSAHVAES
+919 SNQSAES
-930 ASSQASAADDSELSA
+930 NQPAQVHTPSV
-945 TSELSGTSAPSGTAA
+945 TSGTAA
-960 ARAAAQATEPVEPTP
+960 AQAAAQAAEPLDPTP
-975 REISDRLQRFIRGE
+975 REIADRLQRFIRN
-989 QEEEPGEVEA
+989 EEEEDPGAVEA
-999 LPVEDEATPDVEERA
+999 LPVKDEATPDVEERA
-1014 GFGARGYSNGG
+1014 GFGARGYSSGG
-1025 VIVIAT
+1025 AIVIAT
-1031 FTFLLIIAVAA
+1031 FAFLLIIAVAA
-1042 LSAYVFSLFNQNDD
+1042 LAAYVFSLFNTNEDT
-1056 SSPVSSDA
+1056 SPVSSDA
-1064 IHTTSAPP
+1064 IHATNTPS
-1072 APVIDLPVIQILAH
+1072 APVIELPVVQILH
-1086 ARLFPDGPEA
+1086 DARSFPDGPQA
-1096 PEAIDGLPETV
+1096 PEVIDGDPQTV
-1107 WETHQSDPALLV
+1107 WESHQPDPALLV
-1119 ATRDPVIL
+1119 TTQDPVIL
-1127 QDLVIRSETAGGKF
+1127 KDLVIRSETAGGKF
-1141 SVFALN
+1141 SVFAVN
-1147 DITGDDGVTA
+1147 DITGDDGTTSVT
-1157 MTPIDPATIDRESL
+1157 PVDPASVDRDSL
-1171 PRIATGTLSEGRN
+1171 PRIATGTLMEGRN
-1184 NVTLNSRNEFSG
+1184 NVSLNSRNDFSG
-1196 GVLIQFSGVED
+1196 GVLIQFSGVEG
-1207 ELRLR
+1207 ELRVR
-1212 DVMLTG
+1212 DVLVTG
-1218 LNTVDHLQLQ
+1218 LNSVDDVQVRP

>member
-1 MSLTDTETTSV
+1 MSLTETETGSV

-35 LAVPDAE
+35 VAVAETE
-42 DKSDLRRGRND
+42 DKSDLRGGRTD
-53 EKASDADVVRATGS
+53 EKASDADVVRATSS

-129 KEDPDRGEAFVR
+129 KEDRDRGEAFVR
-141 RLFTLAISLLGTIT
+141 RLFTLAITILGAIT
-155 LISLLTAPWIT
+155 LLSLLTAPWIT

-186 LLLPQIMFYGLFALF
+186 LLLPQIVFYGLFALF

-217 PVANNVI
+217 PVANNII

-258 TTAGVVVQCLLLVP
+258 TTAGVVIQCLILVP

-358 NAADGDDKAVV
+358 NAADGDDKGVV

-487 FITGA
+487 FITGS
-492 IIGIFLLRR
+492 IIGVLLLRR

-511 LSASGWSL
+511 LGASGWSL
-519 GAAFAGLLGAYAVLF
+519 GAGLAGLAGAYVVLF
-534 LLRMLPDSWGLAI
+534 LLRFLPDSWGLAI
-547 VDLAPETLQS
+547 VDLAPNVLQS
-557 ALRSAGTLV
+557 ALRSAATLV
-566 STIIAGLVFLT
+566 STIIAGVVFLT
-577 VTGIVLSFSKIQEI
+577 ITGIVLSFSGIPEI
-591 QSLGRVAR
+591 QSLGRVVR
-599 RLPGLSKLIKV
+599 RLPGLSRFIKV
-610 NDSDDVADGEID
+610 NDSDDDVTSGEID

-627 ARFLAQDTF
+627 SRFLAQDAF

-790 KGQTV
+790 NGQTV
-795 GLDNRSRV
+795 GLDNRNRV
-803 RISTK
+803 RISTQ
-808 GTAMLAFPAVLS
+808 GTAMLAFPAVLD
-820 DNTIEGDRSSLNSA
+820 DNTIDRDRSSLNSA

-846 EELSTITEPRVPQQ
+846 EELSTITEPRKTAHPQQ
-860 TETAELAKQAEQT
+860 QDRGDDAAADAADPAQPASSTQGAQGERDERGAQAEQSG
-873 DAVEQADQAD
+873 A
-883 QTGQANQDEQA
+883 
-894 DNQNAQEVTQSATP
+894 
-908 ARKHDGDKAVH
+908 
-919 GTEKSAHVAES
+919 TEKPHQPEQVHTPT
-930 ASSQASAADDSELSA
+930 A
-945 TSELSGTSAPSGTAA
+945 TSGTAA
-960 ARAAAQATEPVEPTP
+960 AQAAAQAAAPLEPTP
-975 REISDRLQRFIRGE
+975 REITDRLQRFLRNE
-989 QEEEPGEVEA
+989 EEEEPGAVEA
-999 LPVEDEATPDVEERA
+999 LPVEDESTPDVEERA
-1014 GFGARGYSNGG
+1014 GFGARGYSSGG
-1025 VIVIAT
+1025 AIVIAT
-1031 FTFLLIIAVAA
+1031 FAFLLIIAVAA
-1042 LSAYVFSLFNQNDD
+1042 LAAYVFSLFNTNEDT
-1056 SSPVSSDA
+1056 SPVSSDA
-1064 IHTTSAPP
+1064 IHATNTPP
-1072 APVIDLPVIQILAH
+1072 SPVIELPVVQILH
-1086 ARLFPDGPEA
+1086 EARSFPDGPQA
-1096 PEAIDGLPETV
+1096 PEVIDGDPQTV
-1107 WETHQSDPALLV
+1107 WESHQPDPALLV
-1119 ATRDPVIL
+1119 TTQDPVIL
-1127 QDLVIRSETAGGKF
+1127 KDLVIRSETAGGKF
-1141 SVFALN
+1141 SVFAVD
-1147 DITGDDGVTA
+1147 DITNDDGTTSVT
-1157 MTPIDPATIDRESL
+1157 PVDPASVDRDSL
-1171 PRIATGTLSEGRN
+1171 PRIATGTLMEGRN
-1184 NVTLNSRNEFSG
+1184 NVSLNGRNDFSG

-1207 ELRLR
+1207 ELRVR
-1212 DVMLTG
+1212 DVLLTG
-1218 LNTVDHLQLQ
+1218 LNSVDDVQVRP

>member
-1 MSLTDTETTSV
+1 MSLTETETGSV

-35 LAVPDAE
+35 VAVAETE
-42 DKSDLRRGRND
+42 DKSDLRGGRTD
-53 EKASDADVVRATGS
+53 EKASDADVVRATSS

-141 RLFTLAISLLGTIT
+141 RLFTLAITVLGAIT
-155 LISLLTAPWIT
+155 LLSLLTAPWIT

-186 LLLPQIMFYGLFALF
+186 LLLPQIVFYGLFALF

-217 PVANNVI
+217 PVANNII

-258 TTAGVVVQCLLLVP
+258 TTAGVVIQCLILVP

-358 NAADGDDKAVV
+358 NAADGDDKGVV

-492 IIGIFLLRR
+492 IIGVFLLRR

-511 LSASGWSL
+511 LGASGWSL
-519 GAAFAGLLGAYAVLF
+519 GAGVAGLAGAYAVLF
-534 LLRMLPDSWGLAI
+534 LLRFLPDSWGLAI
-547 VDLAPETLQS
+547 VDLAPDVLQS
-557 ALRSAGTLV
+557 ALRSAATLI
-566 STIIAGLVFLT
+566 STMIAGVVFLT
-577 VTGIVLSFSKIQEI
+577 ITGIVLSFSGIPEI
-591 QSLGRVAR
+591 QSLGRVVR
-599 RLPGLSKLIKV
+599 RLPGLSKFIKV
-610 NDSDDVADGEID
+610 SDSDDDVTGGEID

-627 ARFLAQDTF
+627 SRFLAQDTF

-706 AMTPAQSARAAA
+706 AMSPAESARAAA

-790 KGQTV
+790 NGQTV
-795 GLDNRSRV
+795 GLDNRNRV
-803 RISTK
+803 RISTQ
-808 GTAMLAFPAVLS
+808 GTAMLAFPAVLD
-820 DNTIEGDRSSLNSA
+820 DNTIERDRSSLNSA

-846 EELSTITEPRVPQQ
+846 EELSTITEPRKTAHPEQQDSQ
-860 TETAELAKQAEQT
+860 TERDTQAEQ
-873 DAVEQADQAD
+873 DSQAERGARAEQS
-883 QTGQANQDEQA
+883 G
-894 DNQNAQEVTQSATP
+894 QSAQ
-908 ARKHDGDKAVH
+908 
-919 GTEKSAHVAES
+919 SNQSAES
-930 ASSQASAADDSELSA
+930 NQPAQVHTPSV
-945 TSELSGTSAPSGTAA
+945 TSGTAA
-960 ARAAAQATEPVEPTP
+960 AQAAAQAAEPLDPTP
-975 REISDRLQRFIRGE
+975 REIADRLQRFIRN
-989 QEEEPGEVEA
+989 EEEEDPGAVEA
-999 LPVEDEATPDVEERA
+999 LPVKDEATPDVEERA
-1014 GFGARGYSNGG
+1014 GFGARGYSSGG
-1025 VIVIAT
+1025 AIVIAT
-1031 FTFLLIIAVAA
+1031 FAFLLIIAVAA
-1042 LSAYVFSLFNQNDD
+1042 LAAYVFSLFNTNEDT
-1056 SSPVSSDA
+1056 SPVSSDA
-1064 IHTTSAPP
+1064 IHATNTPS
-1072 APVIDLPVIQILAH
+1072 APVIELPVVQILH
-1086 ARLFPDGPEA
+1086 DARSFPDGPQA
-1096 PEAIDGLPETV
+1096 PEVIDGDPQTV
-1107 WETHQSDPALLV
+1107 WESHQPDPALLV
-1119 ATRDPVIL
+1119 TTQDPVIL
-1127 QDLVIRSETAGGKF
+1127 KDLVIRSETAGGKF
-1141 SVFALN
+1141 SVFAVN
-1147 DITGDDGVTA
+1147 DITGDDGTTSVT
-1157 MTPIDPATIDRESL
+1157 PVDPASVDRDSL
-1171 PRIATGTLSEGRN
+1171 PRIATGTLMEGRN
-1184 NVTLNSRNEFSG
+1184 NVSLNGRNDFSG
-1196 GVLIQFSGVED
+1196 GVLIQFSGVEG
-1207 ELRLR
+1207 ELRVR
-1212 DVMLTG
+1212 DVLVTG
-1218 LNTVDHLQLQ
+1218 LNSVDDVQVRP

>member
-1 MSLTDTETTSV
+1 MSLTETETGSV

-35 LAVPDAE
+35 VAVAETE
-42 DKSDLRRGRND
+42 DKSDLRGGRTD
-53 EKASDADVVRATGS
+53 EKASDADVVRATSS

-129 KEDPDRGEAFVR
+129 KEDRDRGEAFVR
-141 RLFTLAISLLGTIT
+141 RLFTLAITVLGAIT
-155 LISLLTAPWIT
+155 LLSLLTAPWIT

-186 LLLPQIMFYGLFALF
+186 LLLPQIVFYGLFALF

-217 PVANNVI
+217 PVANNIV

-258 TTAGVVVQCLLLVP
+258 TTAGVVIQCLILVP

-286 VDARLKQF
+286 LDARLKQF

-358 NAADGDDKAVV
+358 NAADGDDKGVV

-492 IIGIFLLRR
+492 IIGVFLLRR

-511 LSASGWSL
+511 LGTSGWSL
-519 GAAFAGLLGAYAVLF
+519 GAGLAGLAGAYVVLF
-534 LLRMLPDSWGLAI
+534 LLRFLPDSWGLAI
-547 VDLAPETLQS
+547 VDLAPDVLQS
-557 ALRSAGTLV
+557 ALRSAATLV
-566 STIIAGLVFLT
+566 STIIAGVVFLII
-577 VTGIVLSFSKIQEI
+577 TGIVLSFSGIPEI
-591 QSLGRVAR
+591 QSLGRVVR
-599 RLPGLSKLIKV
+599 RLPGLSRFIKV
-610 NDSDDVADGEID
+610 NDSDDDVTGGEID

-627 ARFLAQDTF
+627 SRFLAQDTF

-790 KGQTV
+790 NGQTV
-795 GLDNRSRV
+795 GLDNRNRV
-803 RISTK
+803 RISTR
-808 GTAMLAFPAVLS
+808 GTAMLAFPAVLD
-820 DNTIEGDRSSLNSA
+820 DNTIERDRSSLNSA

-846 EELSTITEPRVPQQ
+846 EELSTITEPRTTAHPQQ
-860 TETAELAKQAEQT
+860 QDRGDDAAADAADPAQAASSAQPASSAQGAQDERDERGAQAEQSGAT
-873 DAVEQADQAD
+873 EKPHQPEQVH
-883 QTGQANQDEQA
+883 TP
-894 DNQNAQEVTQSATP
+894 SAT
-908 ARKHDGDKAVH
+908 
-919 GTEKSAHVAES
+919 
-930 ASSQASAADDSELSA
+930 
-945 TSELSGTSAPSGTAA
+945 SGTAA
-960 ARAAAQATEPVEPTP
+960 AQAAAQAAAPLEPTP
-975 REISDRLQRFIRGE
+975 REIADRLQRFIRN
-989 QEEEPGEVEA
+989 EEEDEPGAVEA

-1014 GFGARGYSNGG
+1014 GFGARGYSSGG
-1025 VIVIAT
+1025 AIVIAT
-1031 FTFLLIIAVAA
+1031 FAFLLIIAVAA
-1042 LSAYVFSLFNQNDD
+1042 LAAYAFSLFNTNEDTN
-1056 SSPVSSDA
+1056 PVSSEA
-1064 IHTTSAPP
+1064 IHATNTPS
-1072 APVIDLPVIQILAH
+1072 APVIELPVVQILH
-1086 ARLFPDGPEA
+1086 EARSFPDGPQT
-1096 PEAIDGLPETV
+1096 PEVIDGDPQTV
-1107 WETHQSDPALLV
+1107 WESHQPDPALLV
-1119 ATRDPVIL
+1119 TTQDPVIL
-1127 QDLVIRSETAGGKF
+1127 KDLVIRSETAGGKF
-1141 SVFALN
+1141 SVFAVD
-1147 DITGDDGVTA
+1147 DITSDDGTTNVT
-1157 MTPIDPATIDRESL
+1157 PVDPASIDRDSL
-1171 PRIATGTLSEGRN
+1171 PRIATGTLLEGRN
-1184 NVTLNSRNEFSG
+1184 NVSLNSRNDFSG

-1207 ELRLR
+1207 ELRVREVL
-1212 DVMLTG
+1212 LTG
-1218 LNTVDHLQLQ
+1218 LNSVDDVQVRP

>member
-1 MSLTDTETTSV
+1 MSLTETETGSV

-18 IVEPTPPAPV
+18 IIEPTPPAPV

-35 LAVPDAE
+35 VAVAETE
-42 DKSDLRRGRND
+42 DKSDLRGGRTD
-53 EKASDADVVRATGS
+53 EKASDADVVRATSS

-141 RLFTLAISLLGTIT
+141 RLFTLAITVLGAIT
-155 LISLLTAPWIT
+155 LLSLLTAPWIT

-186 LLLPQIMFYGLFALF
+186 LLLPQIVFYGLFALF

-217 PVANNVI
+217 PVANNII

-258 TTAGVVVQCLLLVP
+258 TTAGVVIQCLILVP

-358 NAADGDDKAVV
+358 NAADGDDKGVV

-492 IIGIFLLRR
+492 IIGVFLLRR

-511 LSASGWSL
+511 LGASGWSL
-519 GAAFAGLLGAYAVLF
+519 GAGVAGLAGAYAVLF
-534 LLRMLPDSWGLAI
+534 LLRFLPDSWGLAI
-547 VDLAPETLQS
+547 VDLAPDVLQS
-557 ALRSAGTLV
+557 ALRSAATLI
-566 STIIAGLVFLT
+566 STMIAGVVFLT
-577 VTGIVLSFSKIQEI
+577 ITGIVLSFSGIPEI
-591 QSLGRVAR
+591 QSLGRVVR
-599 RLPGLSKLIKV
+599 RLPGLSKFIKV
-610 NDSDDVADGEID
+610 SDSDDDVTGGEID

-627 ARFLAQDTF
+627 SRFLAQDTF

-706 AMTPAQSARAAA
+706 AMSPAESARAAA

-734 IAPNIR
+734 IARNIR

-790 KGQTV
+790 NGQTV
-795 GLDNRSRV
+795 GLDNRNRV
-803 RISTK
+803 RISTQ
-808 GTAMLAFPAVLS
+808 GTAMLAFPAVLD
-820 DNTIEGDRSSLNSA
+820 DNTIERDRSSLNSA

-846 EELSTITEPRVPQQ
+846 KELSTITEPRTTAHPEQQDSQ
-860 TETAELAKQAEQT
+860 TERGTQDERDTQAEQ
-873 DAVEQADQAD
+873 D
-883 QTGQANQDEQA
+883 
-894 DNQNAQEVTQSATP
+894 
-908 ARKHDGDKAVH
+908 
-919 GTEKSAHVAES
+919 
-930 ASSQASAADDSELSA
+930 SQAERGAQAEQSGQSQQSNQSEQSNQPA
-945 TSELSGTSAPSGTAA
+945 QVHTPSVTSGTAA
-960 ARAAAQATEPVEPTP
+960 AQAAAQAAEPLAPTP
-975 REISDRLQRFIRGE
+975 REIADRLQRFIRN
-989 QEEEPGEVEA
+989 EEEEDPGAVEA

-1014 GFGARGYSNGG
+1014 GFGARGYSSGG
-1025 VIVIAT
+1025 AIVIAT
-1031 FTFLLIIAVAA
+1031 FAFLLIIAVAA
-1042 LSAYVFSLFNQNDD
+1042 LAAYVFSLFNTNEDT
-1056 SSPVSSDA
+1056 SPVSSDA
-1064 IHTTSAPP
+1064 IHATNTPS
-1072 APVIDLPVIQILAH
+1072 APVIELPVVQILH
-1086 ARLFPDGPEA
+1086 DARSFPDGPQA
-1096 PEAIDGLPETV
+1096 PEVIDGDPQTV
-1107 WETHQSDPALLV
+1107 WESHQPDPALLV
-1119 ATRDPVIL
+1119 TTQDPVIL
-1127 QDLVIRSETAGGKF
+1127 KDLVIRSETAGGKF
-1141 SVFALN
+1141 SVFAVN
-1147 DITGDDGVTA
+1147 DITGDDGTTSVT
-1157 MTPIDPATIDRESL
+1157 PVDPASVDRDSL
-1171 PRIATGTLSEGRN
+1171 PRIATGTLMEGRN
-1184 NVTLNSRNEFSG
+1184 NVSLNSRNDFSG
-1196 GVLIQFSGVED
+1196 GVLIQFSGVEG
-1207 ELRLR
+1207 ELRVR
-1212 DVMLTG
+1212 DVLVTG
-1218 LNTVDHLQLQ
+1218 LNSVDDVQVRP

>member
-1 MSLTDTETTSV
+1 MSLTETETGSV

-35 LAVPDAE
+35 VAVAETE
-42 DKSDLRRGRND
+42 DKSDLRGGRTD

-129 KEDPDRGEAFVR
+129 KEDPDRGETFVR
-141 RLFTLAISLLGTIT
+141 RLFTLAITVLGAIT
-155 LISLLTAPWIT
+155 LLSLLTAPWIT

-186 LLLPQIMFYGLFALF
+186 LLLPQIVFYGLFALF

-217 PVANNVI
+217 PVANNII

-258 TTAGVVVQCLLLVP
+258 TTAGVVIQCLILVP

-358 NAADGDDKAVV
+358 NAADGDDKGVV

-492 IIGIFLLRR
+492 IIGVFLLRR
-501 KLGSLRAREV
+501 KLGSLHAREV
-511 LSASGWSL
+511 LGASGWSL
-519 GAAFAGLLGAYAVLF
+519 GAGVAGLAGAYAVLF
-534 LLRMLPDSWGLAI
+534 LLRFLPDSWGLAI
-547 VDLAPETLQS
+547 VDLAPDVLQS
-557 ALRSAGTLV
+557 ALRSAATLI
-566 STIIAGLVFLT
+566 STMIAGVVFLT
-577 VTGIVLSFSKIQEI
+577 ITGIVLSFSGIPEI

-599 RLPGLSKLIKV
+599 RLPGLSKFIKV
-610 NDSDDVADGEID
+610 SDSDDDIAGGEID

-627 ARFLAQDTF
+627 SRFLAQDTF

-706 AMTPAQSARAAA
+706 AMSPAESARAAA

-790 KGQTV
+790 NGQTV
-795 GLDNRSRV
+795 GLDNRNRV
-803 RISTK
+803 RISTQ
-808 GTAMLAFPAVLS
+808 GTAMLAFPAVLD
-820 DNTIEGDRSSLNSA
+820 DNTIERDRSSLNSA

-846 EELSTITEPRVPQQ
+846 EELSTITEPRKTAHPEQQDSQ
-860 TETAELAKQAEQT
+860 TERDTQAEQ
-873 DAVEQADQAD
+873 DSQAERGARAEQS
-883 QTGQANQDEQA
+883 G
-894 DNQNAQEVTQSATP
+894 QSAQ
-908 ARKHDGDKAVH
+908 
-919 GTEKSAHVAES
+919 SNQSAES
-930 ASSQASAADDSELSA
+930 NQPAQVHTPSV
-945 TSELSGTSAPSGTAA
+945 TSGTAA
-960 ARAAAQATEPVEPTP
+960 AQAAAQAAEPLDPTP
-975 REISDRLQRFIRGE
+975 REIADRLQRFIRN
-989 QEEEPGEVEA
+989 EEEEDPGAVEA
-999 LPVEDEATPDVEERA
+999 LPVKDEATPDVEERA
-1014 GFGARGYSNGG
+1014 GFGARGYSSGG
-1025 VIVIAT
+1025 AIVIAT
-1031 FTFLLIIAVAA
+1031 FAFLLIIAVAA
-1042 LSAYVFSLFNQNDD
+1042 LAAYVFSLFNTNEDT
-1056 SSPVSSDA
+1056 SPVSSDA
-1064 IHTTSAPP
+1064 IHATNTPS
-1072 APVIDLPVIQILAH
+1072 APVIELPVVQILH
-1086 ARLFPDGPEA
+1086 DARSFPDGPQA
-1096 PEAIDGLPETV
+1096 PEVIDGDPQTV
-1107 WETHQSDPALLV
+1107 WESHQPDPALLV
-1119 ATRDPVIL
+1119 TTQDPVIL
-1127 QDLVIRSETAGGKF
+1127 KDLVIRSETAGGKF
-1141 SVFALN
+1141 SVFAVN
-1147 DITGDDGVTA
+1147 DITGDDGTTSVT
-1157 MTPIDPATIDRESL
+1157 PVDPASVDRDSL
-1171 PRIATGTLSEGRN
+1171 PRIATGTLMEGRN
-1184 NVTLNSRNEFSG
+1184 NVSLNSRNDFSG
-1196 GVLIQFSGVED
+1196 GVLIQFSGVEG
-1207 ELRLR
+1207 ELRVR
-1212 DVMLTG
+1212 DVLVTG
-1218 LNTVDHLQLQ
+1218 LNSVDDVQVRP